1 MKKNTS
7 KRSIRRQVLLA
18 LVLGVNVLCGT
29 VIDSHVS
36 AMVPNN
42 ELPQGGQSLWKNHTG
57 LNQNVGSES
66 KPVMNIHQQGKNGVI
81 SWNSFNIG
89 ANGTVNFSSDT
100 QGFNTLNYVNSGNAS
115 QLYGKLTGLGG
126 NLYLVNPAG
135 VQIGPS
141 AQINV
146 GSLHVAAKNL
156 DLGKVSKN
164 PADVAG
170 LVKGGTLTSAQLMSL
185 GNISADKVTFEGNGR
200 IVIDTEK
207 LEKLNREKN
216 DNFEVLTNDAD
227 HVVLGYDAY
236 DKEKGYEDADKT
248 KTFGQV
254 SVIGSKTDVKVK
266 GYMWVEDASQL
277 QAIKTNLSGKYALK
291 NSIDAIG
298 TKDIDGGFEPLGA
311 DTEDGFTGTFDALDF
326 HIFDLTINRSDM
338 ENVGLFSKT
347 KGAILNNVTL
357 VGGKITGEN
366 NVGALVGK
374 AVDTTITG
382 AVNSAAV
389 VGAAN
394 VGGLVGTGTGVTLK
408 DAVNMGDITGTD
420 NAVGGLV
427 GNLTKGTI
435 QGKSYNIGNVGG
447 SDDTNQPHDVGGL
460 VGVATDSAL
469 GNENAKDGIIY
480 NGLTVKGKYNV
491 GGIAGRLEKS
501 TLQNAENRSAIK
513 ATGWTME
520 DYSYQWGN
528 GNTLQTKVEN
538 VQVANVGGLVGTS
551 EQDSNIKNVTNLGN
565 VSSSKGDNNDYYD
578 AGNVGGIVGRA
589 ENTHITAAT
598 NQETKVTGAHNVGGI
613 AGYFGGKG
621 TITSANNDGADIMAT
636 GARNNTLHEEVE
648 KDGYGNVVGVREAG
662 FVKEWVRHA
671 NPSEKVYIGNM
682 GGIVG
687 YLYGDDAY
695 VTKGS
700 NSGNVHSLKI
710 DDPQNVSTASKASNT
725 GGIVGKMLRS
735 YRGNDQIDSDWN
747 QKIKNGKATAAVSD
761 SYNSGNVE
769 GYFAVGGVV
778 GQMFNGEVVHSYNL
792 GNIKTTRT
800 ATKDELNPAVNM
812 GGVVGDTIED
822 VNKAKAFLYDV
833 YNKGTIG
840 DKEFRY
846 YARHVGGVVGRLNGT
861 LEKSYNSG
869 DIYNGFNVVGGIVG
883 WYHRG
888 SIKDVFNTGNITVK
902 NNEVLLTKEDVQ
914 DRKGANLGNLNGN
927 KTSSVGGIIGAAA
940 PDKGLAIKNAYNIGT
955 IRSYQ
960 VGGGGNNAV
969 GGIAGRGSIDLK
981 NVYTL
986 GTVVAYDANG
996 NKTGRGVGHLVGE
1009 ATNGGSAGSYN
1020 VANIT
1025 NGYYIE
1031 TGDPEFTYTDSE
1043 LSSYGRKG
1051 TVIQWED
1058 RFNPDKYQGFTF
1070 SNYGPDGKKLDDANG
1085 SWRMYDNTLPMLNA
1099 FLPDTETYFRENGL
1113 TDSKGNALSSVQYGT
1128 EYDPNLTIIKTENDL
1143 SFDWNTLNLGGD
1155 SRIAVYGGGLTLTD
1169 VDTVSKTAYFNGDI
1183 DSTGDLVLHGKD
1195 MLFGAG
1201 ADLHGS
1207 AVTISADGVL
1217 SLDGNIV
1224 ATGENGASDVSITA
1238 GDVKSYGKIISAQK
1252 DGKTTVP
1259 GIAEKR
1265 GDDASYGEISD
1276 MNQAVTETGIH
1287 YSKTVI
1293 SKKTG
1298 NVTITAKGNEKQD
1311 GSVTLGY
1318 GIQGKGLVRTGGSF
1332 NVEGTGDVYVESD
1345 LSIGR
1350 DIALKSTGDASEVV
1364 LDVTNIGLDAEP
1376 QNQAKGLMD
1385 FMNHFNKK
1393 DTGEGKITLETASG
1407 DAKFAVDLWDDAK
1420 GEKGEYTFNKFG
1432 SAGEANE
1439 DSIKNAFNSM
1449 DATVKIGDQSYAVF
1463 ESGNDQTNGFM
1474 YIWVDGADQLQGIQ
1488 NFVNKDSDAA
1498 YYNYALKSDIDA
1510 SVLKD
1515 YEAIGSNKDYQGE
1528 AIGSDKDYQGTFD
1541 GRGHAIIGLTAGGS
1555 DAANTGN
1562 TGVFSTVGKQGK
1574 VKNLSVLAGNFTGKD
1589 NVGAVAGV
1597 NKGTISD
1604 ITTYGNTITSDGHA
1618 GGLVGTNEKTI
1629 SDSTSVSNVIAN
1641 SQQAMAGG
1649 IAGSNEAGAVIDN
1662 SESNSAVAGNT
1673 STSSGLGGVAG
1684 VNKGILSKVDN
1695 LGVTNG
1701 GDSESSAVGGIA
1713 GINTGSIKNAYN
1725 ESFVTGGKKTGGL
1738 VGINEKGGFLVNAA
1752 NAGRVEGKGAA
1763 QDAAQ
1768 EIGGLVGDNYGSI
1781 LNGRNGGNVTG
1792 TTYVGGIVGTNRE
1805 DSTLTDIINDTSIL
1819 IKGVDYVGGIAG
1831 QNAGRIVDT
1840 EASRTLSDGV
1850 VEGVEYVGGIA
1861 GKNTGYIENPHNN
1874 ISLRINKDALKD
1886 GKTAQYF
1893 GGVAG
1898 INEQEGTIG
1907 NATNLADVTAEGANY
1922 VGGIVGYNKGTLLN
1936 LAGNRGN
1943 VVGANYVGGVA
1954 GLNEHSLMDIDAS
1967 NTGSVQA
1974 LEGGAGGIFAVN
1986 HGDVT
1991 NSRLVND
1998 AVVAGGADDGATGG
2012 IFAKNTANIG
2022 KTTLVNGMNA
2032 EVIGLKNVGGL
2043 VGENSGTILGGR
2055 DVSDGYY
2062 KDQVYNNGVIDAG
2075 VWDDQNGNHQIDDG
2089 EFKEGAGENIG
2100 GLVGKNT
2107 GSVTAAYNTG
2117 AIKAKESTN
2126 VGGIAGTNAGWIDQV
2141 FSSIFTQD
2149 GKEGQ
2154 VEGKTVVG
2162 GLVGSNQGRLTNG
2175 YTTSESNGGSIAGEN
2190 KGLLKNVYSLTGKDK
2205 ILAASNT
2212 GSIVNGYALDAGS
2225 ADSLAKGTY
2234 GGFNFGKTWKIYEG
2248 YSSPLLKVFLTK
2260 ATYDPMTGEVLWAA
2274 DGFSAND
2281 GTSKGLI
2288 YDGVKRGNPY
2298 LWSTQLVF
2306 ASGNPNWLGYDL
2318 EPIYIGGNP
2327 DGQWDYLF
2335 KDAPFDKEEPERER
2349 KAEIQ
2354 FIHGGMEI

>member
-1 MKKNTS
+1 MKRNTYK
-7 KRSIRRQVLLA
+7 KRIKRQVLLTLFA
-18 LVLGVNVLCGT
+18 GMTAFSGAITGYGASGV
-29 VIDSHVS
+29 
-36 AMVPNN
+36 VPNN

-115 QLYGKLTGLGG
+115 QIYGKLTGLGG
-126 NLYLVNPAG
+126 NLYIVNPAG

-156 DLGKVSKN
+156 DLDDVSKN
-164 PADVAG
+164 PTDVAG
-170 LVKGGTLTSAQLMSL
+170 LVQGGTLTSAQLMSL
-185 GNISADKVTFEGNGR
+185 GNISANKVTFEGNGR

-207 LEKLNREKN
+207 LENLNREKKE
-216 DNFEVLTNDAD
+216 NFEVLTNDAN

-236 DKEKGYEDADKT
+236 DKEKGYAGED

-254 SVIGSKTDVKVK
+254 SVSGAKTNVT
-266 GYMWVEDASQL
+266 GYMWVEDAAQL
-277 QAIKTNLSGKYALK
+277 QAIDTNLSGQYALK

-298 TKDIDGGFEPLGA
+298 TKDLDGGKGFKPLGS
-311 DTEDGFTGTFDALDF
+311 DREDGFTGTFDSLEF

-338 ENVGLFSKT
+338 DNVGLFSKT

-357 VGGKITGEN
+357 VGGEITGQN
-366 NVGALVGK
+366 NVGTLVGS
-374 AVDTTITG
+374 ATNTTITG

-389 VGAAN
+389 VGTAN

-420 NAVGGLV
+420 HAVGGLV
-427 GNLTKGTI
+427 GNLTNGTVS
-435 QGKSYNIGNVGG
+435 GNSYNIGNVGG
-447 SDDTNQPHDVGGL
+447 PDDTNQPYDVGGL
-460 VGVATDSAL
+460 VGVANGSTL
-469 GNENAKDGIIY
+469 GNEKAKDGIIY

-491 GGIAGRLEKS
+491 GGIAGRLKNS
-501 TLQNAENRSAIK
+501 TLQHAENRSAIK
-513 ATGWTME
+513 ATGFTTE
-520 DYSYQWGN
+520 SYVYQGAGYSPN
-528 GNTLQTKVEN
+528 NPE
-538 VQVANVGGLVGTS
+538 VQVSNVGGLVGISAGNTFTS
-551 EQDSNIKNVTNLGN
+551 VTNLGN
-565 VSSSKGDNNDYYD
+565 ISSSMGEGKDYYD
-578 AGNVGGIVGRA
+578 GGNVGGIVGRA
-589 ENTHITAAT
+589 EDTHITTAT
-598 NQETKVTGAHNVGGI
+598 NQETKVTGAHNIGGI
-613 AGYFGGKG
+613 AGYFGGNG
-621 TITSANNDGADIMAT
+621 TIISAVNDGAEIMAT
-636 GARNNTLHEEVE
+636 GGRTSSDFATEMVRPKEEERVH
-648 KDGYGNVVGVREAG
+648 
-662 FVKEWVRHA
+662 F
-671 NPSEKVYIGNM
+671 GNM

-687 YLYGDDAY
+687 YLYGNDAY
-695 VTKGS
+695 VTKS
-700 NSGNVHSLKI
+700 TNSGNVHSQLI
-710 DDPQNVSTASKASNT
+710 AANATTVSESSLAANT
-725 GGIVGKMLRS
+725 GGIVGK
-735 YRGNDQIDSDWN
+735 IDRTTTLTKED
-747 QKIKNGKATAAVSD
+747 ILNGKQAAVSD
-761 SYNSGNVE
+761 SYNSGTVQ
-769 GYFAVGGVV
+769 GFIGIGGVV
-778 GQMFNGEVVHSYNL
+778 GQMYNGEVVRSYNL
-792 GNIKTTRT
+792 GDIRTTKTVASLDPNKLPT
-800 ATKDELNPAVNM
+800 ANM
-812 GGVVGDTIED
+812 GGVVGDTTED
-822 VNKAKAFLYDV
+822 TPYRVSALIYDV
-833 YNKGTIG
+833 YNKGKIG
-840 DKEFRY
+840 DETFTY
-846 YARHVGGVVGRLNGT
+846 AARHVGGVVGRLKGT
-861 LEKSYNSG
+861 LEKAYNSG
-869 DIYNGFNVVGGIVG
+869 DVYNGYNVVGGVVG

-888 SIKDVFNTGNITVK
+888 NIKDVFNTGNVTVK
-902 NNEVLLTKEDVQ
+902 NQDKLTS
-914 DRKGANLGNLNGN
+914 GNPSR
-927 KTSSVGGIIGAAA
+927 TSSVGGIIGAAT
-940 PDKGLAIKNAYNIGT
+940 PGTGLAIENAYNIGT

-960 VGGGGNNAV
+960 VKGGGKNAV
-969 GGIAGRGSIDLK
+969 GGIAGRGPITMR

-996 NKTGRGVGHLVGE
+996 NKTATGVGRIVGE
-1009 ATNGGSAGSYN
+1009 ALEGGSDYN
-1020 VANIT
+1020 TANIT

-1031 TGDPEFTYTDSE
+1031 KGNSEFTYTDSE

-1051 TVIQWED
+1051 TVIQWKD
-1058 RFNPDKYQGFTF
+1058 RFNPDSYQGFMF
-1070 SNYGPDGKKLDDANG
+1070 SNYGADGKKLDDANG

-1099 FLPDTETYFRENGL
+1099 FLPDTETYFREHGL

-1169 VDTVSKTAYFNGDI
+1169 VDTVSTTAFFGGNI
-1183 DSTGDLVLHGKD
+1183 DSTGDLVLRGKDGAD

-1238 GDVKSYGKIISAQK
+1238 GEVKSYGRIESVQEG
-1252 DGKTTVP
+1252 DETTAP
-1259 GIAEKR
+1259 GIAETRDEK
-1265 GDDASYGEISD
+1265 ASYGDVSD
-1276 MNQAVTETGIH
+1276 MDKAVTETGIR
-1287 YSKTVI
+1287 YSKTVT
-1293 SKKTG
+1293 SKGTG
-1298 NVTITAKGNEKQD
+1298 NVTITAKGDEEHD

-1318 GIQGKGLVRTGGSF
+1318 GIQGKGLVRTGGSL

-1345 LSIGR
+1345 LSIGK

-1364 LDVTNIGLDAEP
+1364 LDVTNIGLDAKP
-1376 QNQAKGLMD
+1376 QNQAEGLKD
-1385 FMNHFNKK
+1385 FMNHFNK
-1393 DTGEGKITLETASG
+1393 DTGEGKITLETVSG

-1420 GEKGEYTFNKFG
+1420 GEYTFNKFG
-1432 SAGEANE
+1432 REGEANE
-1439 DSIKNAFNSM
+1439 DAIKNAFNSM

-1488 NFVNKDSDAA
+1488 KFIKKDADGAHYNF
-1498 YYNYALKSDIDA
+1498 ALKGDIDA
-1510 SVLKD
+1510 SVLEN
-1515 YEAIGSNKDYQGE
+1515 YESIGGDTG
-1528 AIGSDKDYQGTFD
+1528 YQGTFD

-1555 DAANTGN
+1555 DATN
-1562 TGVFSTVGKQGK
+1562 TGVFSTVGEQGK

-1604 ITTYGNTITSDGHA
+1604 INTYGNTVTSDGHA
-1618 GGLVGTNEKTI
+1618 GGLVGTNEKII

-1641 SQQAMAGG
+1641 SKEAMAGG
-1649 IAGSNEAGAVIDN
+1649 IAGLNDEGAVIDN
-1662 SESNSAVAGNT
+1662 SESNSAVAG
-1673 STSSGLGGVAG
+1673 SVATSSGLGGVAG
-1684 VNKGILSKVDN
+1684 VNQGTLSKVDN

-1701 GDSESSAVGGIA
+1701 GDSGSSAVGGIT
-1713 GINTGSIKNAYN
+1713 GINTGSIENAYN
-1725 ESFVTGGKKTGGL
+1725 ESFVTGGEKTGGL
-1738 VGINEKGGFLVNAA
+1738 VGINEKSGSLVNAA
-1752 NAGRVEGKGAA
+1752 NAGRVEGKGK
-1763 QDAAQ
+1763 AQ
-1768 EIGGLVGDNYGSI
+1768 EIGGLVGDNDGSI

-1819 IKGVDYVGGIAG
+1819 IKGSTYVGGIAG

-1886 GKTAQYF
+1886 SKTARYF

-1922 VGGIVGYNKGTLLN
+1922 VGGIVGYNKGTLLD
-1936 LAGNRGN
+1936 LSGNRGN

-1954 GLNEHSLMDIDAS
+1954 GINEHSLSDVDAS

-1974 LEGGAGGIFAVN
+1974 LQGGAGGIFAVN

-1998 AVVAGGADDGATGG
+1998 AVVAGGAPAGATGG

-2043 VGENSGTILGGR
+2043 VGENSGTISGGR
-2055 DVSDGYY
+2055 DASDGYY
-2062 KDQVYNNGVIDAG
+2062 KDKVYNNGVIEAG
-2075 VWDDQNGNHQIDDG
+2075 TWHDENGNHQIDAG
-2089 EFKEGAGENIG
+2089 EVTEGAGENIG

-2117 AIKAKESTN
+2117 AIKAKDSTY
-2126 VGGIAGTNAGWIDQV
+2126 VGGIAGTNAGKIDQV

-2149 GKEGQ
+2149 GNEGQ
-2154 VEGKTVVG
+2154 VEGKTAVG
-2162 GLVGSNQGRLTNG
+2162 GLIGLNTEKGIVTDA
-2175 YTTSESNGGSIAGEN
+2175 YTTSKAPNGGSIAGEN
-2190 KGLLKNVYSLTGKDK
+2190 QGLLKNVYSVTGKDES
-2205 ILAASNT
+2205 IAATNT
-2212 GSIVNGYALDAGS
+2212 GRIENGYALDRENDA
-2225 ADSLAKGTY
+2225 SLAEDTY
-2234 GGFNFGKTWKIYEG
+2234 GGFTFGSKWKIYEG

-2260 ATYDPMTGEVLWAA
+2260 ATYDAMTGELIWAA
-2274 DGFSAND
+2274 DGFAANH
-2281 GTSKGLI
+2281 GSGQGLI
-2288 YDGVKRGNPY
+2288 HQGLGTGSNYF
-2298 LWSTQLVF
+2298 WSQQLAF
-2306 ASGNPNWLGYDL
+2306 AGGHPNWLGYDL
-2318 EPIYIGGNP
+2318 DPQYEKTK
-2327 DGQWDYLF
+2327 WEL
-2335 KDAPFDKEEPERER
+2335 
-2349 KAEIQ
+2349 
-2354 FIHGGMEI
+2354 

>member
-1 MKKNTS
+1 
-7 KRSIRRQVLLA
+7 
-18 LVLGVNVLCGT
+18 
-29 VIDSHVS
+29 
-36 AMVPNN
+36 
-42 ELPQGGQSLWKNHTG
+42 
-57 LNQNVGSES
+57 
-66 KPVMNIHQQGKNGVI
+66 
-81 SWNSFNIG
+81 
-89 ANGTVNFSSDT
+89 
-100 QGFNTLNYVNSGNAS
+100 
-115 QLYGKLTGLGG
+115 
-126 NLYLVNPAG
+126 
-135 VQIGPS
+135 
-141 AQINV
+141 
-146 GSLHVAAKNL
+146 
-156 DLGKVSKN
+156 
-164 PADVAG
+164 
-170 LVKGGTLTSAQLMSL
+170 
-185 GNISADKVTFEGNGR
+185 
-200 IVIDTEK
+200 
-207 LEKLNREKN
+207 
-216 DNFEVLTNDAD
+216 
-227 HVVLGYDAY
+227 
-236 DKEKGYEDADKT
+236 
-248 KTFGQV
+248 
-254 SVIGSKTDVKVK
+254 
-266 GYMWVEDASQL
+266 MWVEDATQL
-277 QAIKTNLSGKYALK
+277 QAIDTKLSGKYALK

-298 TKDIDGGFEPLGA
+298 TKKWNDGEGFKPLGA
-311 DTEDGFTGTFDALDF
+311 DKEDAFTGTFDALDF

-357 VGGKITGEN
+357 VGGKITGKD
-366 NVGALVGK
+366 NVGTLVGK
-374 AVDTTITG
+374 ATDTTITG
-382 AVNSAAV
+382 AVNSAAI
-389 VGAAN
+389 VGTTN
-394 VGGLVGTGTGVTLK
+394 VGGLVGTGTGVTMK
-408 DAVNMGDITGTD
+408 DAVNMGDITGTKQ
-420 NAVGGLV
+420 AVGGLA
-427 GNLTKGTI
+427 GNLTNGTI
-435 QGKSYNIGNVGG
+435 SGKSYNIGNVGG
-447 SDDTNQPHDVGGL
+447 PDDTNQPYELHDVGGL
-460 VGVATDSAL
+460 VGVATGSAL

-480 NGLTVKGKYNV
+480 NGLTVKGTYNV
-491 GGIAGRLEKS
+491 GGIAGRLENS

-528 GNTLQTKVEN
+528 GNTLKTKFEN

-589 ENTHITAAT
+589 ENTHITTAT

-710 DDPQNVSTASKASNT
+710 DDPQNVNAASKASNT
-725 GGIVGKMLRS
+725 GGIVGKMQRS
-735 YRGNDQIDSDWN
+735 YQGNDQINSDWN
-747 QKIKNGKATAAVSD
+747 QKIKNGEATAAVSD

-800 ATKDELNPAVNM
+800 ATQNELNPAVNM

-822 VNKAKAFLYDV
+822 VNQAKAFLYDV

-840 DKEFRY
+840 DKEFHY
-846 YARHVGGVVGRLNGT
+846 YARHVGGVAGRLNGT
-861 LEKSYNSG
+861 IEKAYNSG
-869 DIYNGFNVVGGIVG
+869 DIYNGYNVVGGIVG
-883 WYHRG
+883 FYHRG

-902 NNEVLLTKEDVQ
+902 NNDLLSTSDSSK
-914 DRKGANLGNLNGN
+914 NTS
-927 KTSSVGGIIGAAA
+927 KTSSVGGIVGAVA
-940 PDKGLAIKNAYNIGT
+940 PLLKNSEPALSIENAYNIGI

-960 VGGGGNNAV
+960 VKGGGNNAI
-969 GGIAGRGSIDLK
+969 GGIAGRGPVKLA

-986 GTVVAYDANG
+986 GRIVAYNADGNTTKTGVGRFVGVATHGGWHYNDSIIDAN
-996 NKTGRGVGHLVGE
+996 
-1009 ATNGGSAGSYN
+1009 SS
-1020 VANIT
+1020 
-1025 NGYYIE
+1025 YYIV
-1031 TGDPEFTYTDSE
+1031 PEKESGFSE
-1043 LSSYGRKG
+1043 INDNKG
-1051 TVIQWED
+1051 TKIAWED
-1058 RFNPDKYQGFTF
+1058 RFNPEKYQGFTF
-1070 SNYGPDGKKLDDANG
+1070 SNYGTDGKKLDDANG
-1085 SWRMYDNTLPMLNA
+1085 SWRMYGNTLPMLNA
-1099 FLPDTETYFRENGL
+1099 FLPDTEAYFREHGR

-1128 EYDPNLTIIKTENDL
+1128 EYDPNLTIIKTENNI
-1143 SFDWNTLNLGGD
+1143 SFDWNKLGLDGD

-1169 VDTVSKTAYFNGDI
+1169 VDTVSNTAYFNGNI
-1183 DSTGDLVLHGKD
+1183 DSTGNLVLRGKDGAD

-1207 AVTISADGVL
+1207 SVTISADGVL

-1259 GIAEKR
+1259 GIAETR
-1265 GDDASYGEISD
+1265 DDDALYGEISN
-1276 MNQAVTETGIH
+1276 MKQAVTETGIH
-1287 YSKTVI
+1287 YSKTVT

-1318 GIQGKGLVRTGGSF
+1318 GIQGKGLVRTGGSL
-1332 NVEGTGDVYVESD
+1332 NVEGTGDVYMESD
-1345 LSIGR
+1345 LSIGK
-1350 DIALKSTGDASEVV
+1350 DISLKSTGDASEVV
-1364 LDVTNIGLDAEP
+1364 LDVTNIGLDAQP
-1376 QNQAKGLMD
+1376 QNQAEGLKD
-1385 FMNHFNKK
+1385 FMNHFKK
-1393 DTGEGKITLETASG
+1393 DTGEGKITLETVSG

-1420 GEKGEYTFNKFG
+1420 GEYTFNKFG
-1432 SAGEANE
+1432 SEGEANE
-1439 DSIKNAFNSM
+1439 DAIKNAFDTM
-1449 DATVKIGDQSYAVF
+1449 DATVKIGENSYPIFGSAT
-1463 ESGNDQTNGFM
+1463 DKTNGFM

-1488 NFVNKDSDAA
+1488 DFVNNDSNAA

-1510 SVLKD
+1510 SVLKN
-1515 YEAIGSNKDYQGE
+1515 YKAIGGDTG
-1528 AIGSDKDYQGTFD
+1528 YQGTFD

-1555 DAANTGN
+1555 EAAN
-1562 TGVFSTVGKQGK
+1562 TGVFSAVGEQGA

-1604 ITTYGNTITSDGHA
+1604 INTYGNTVTSDGHA
-1618 GGLVGTNEKTI
+1618 GGLVGTNEKI
-1629 SDSTSVSNVIAN
+1629 IKDSTSVSNVIAN

-1649 IAGSNEAGAVIDN
+1649 IAGINKTGAVIDN
-1662 SESNSAVAGNT
+1662 SESNSAVAG
-1673 STSSGLGGVAG
+1673 SMATSSGLGGVAG
-1684 VNKGILSKVDN
+1684 KNEGTLSKVDN

-1713 GINTGSIKNAYN
+1713 GINTGSIENAYN

-1738 VGINEKGGFLVNAA
+1738 VGINEKSGSLVNAA

-1768 EIGGLVGDNYGSI
+1768 EIGGLVGDNDGSI

-1805 DSTLTDIINDTSIL
+1805 NSTLTDIINDTSIM
-1819 IKGVDYVGGIAG
+1819 IKGTTYVGGIAG

-1850 VEGVEYVGGIA
+1850 VEGAEYVGGIA

-1898 INEQEGTIG
+1898 INEQEGSIG
-1907 NATNLADVTAEGANY
+1907 NATNLADVTAEGATY

-1936 LAGNRGN
+1936 LSGNRGN
-1943 VVGANYVGGVA
+1943 VIGANYVGGVA
-1954 GLNEHSLMDIDAS
+1954 GINEHSLTDIDAS

-1974 LEGGAGGIFAVN
+1974 LQGGAGGIFAVN

-1998 AVVAGGADDGATGG
+1998 AVVAGGAHAGATGG
-2012 IFAKNTANIG
+2012 IFAENTANIT

-2043 VGENSGTILGGR
+2043 IGTNEGTISGGR
-2055 DVSDGYY
+2055 DENDGYY
-2062 KDQVYNNGVIDAG
+2062 KYKVYNNGVIEAG
-2075 VWDDQNGNHQIDDG
+2075 TWNDENGNHQIDAG
-2089 EFKEGAGENIG
+2089 EVNEGAGENIG

-2117 AIKAKESTN
+2117 AIKAKDSTH
-2126 VGGIAGTNAGWIDQV
+2126 VGGIAGMNAGRLDQV

-2154 VEGKTVVG
+2154 VEGKMAVG
-2162 GLVGSNQGRLTNG
+2162 GLVGLNTEKGIVTDA
-2175 YTTSESNGGSIAGEN
+2175 YTKSKAPRGGSIAGEN
-2190 KGLLKNVYSLTGKDK
+2190 QGLLKNVYSVTGKDES
-2205 ILAASNT
+2205 IAATNT
-2212 GSIVNGYALDAGS
+2212 GRIENGYALDRENDA
-2225 ADSLAKGTY
+2225 SLAEDTY
-2234 GGFNFGKTWKIYEG
+2234 GGFTFGSKWKIYEG

-2260 ATYDPMTGEVLWAA
+2260 ATYDAMTGELIWAA
-2274 DGFSAND
+2274 DGFAANH
-2281 GTSKGLI
+2281 GSGQGLI
-2288 YDGVKRGNPY
+2288 YQGLGTGSNY
-2298 LWSTQLVF
+2298 FWSQQLVF
-2306 ASGNPNWLGYDL
+2306 AKGHPNWLGYELDSQY
-2318 EPIYIGGNP
+2318 EIPSGNY
-2327 DGQWDYLF
+2327 DYLF
-2335 KDAPFDKEEPERER
+2335 DDAPFGKREPNRER
-2349 KAEIQ
+2349 KAEIS
-2354 FIHGGMEI
+2354 FVHGGMNV

>member
-1 MKKNTS
+1 MKRNTYK
-7 KRSIRRQVLLA
+7 KRIKRQVLLTLFA
-18 LVLGVNVLCGT
+18 GMTAFSGAITGYGASGV
-29 VIDSHVS
+29 
-36 AMVPNN
+36 VPNN

-89 ANGTVNFSSDT
+89 ANGTVNFSSNT

-126 NLYLVNPAG
+126 NLYIVNPAG

-156 DLGKVSKN
+156 DLDAVSKN

-170 LVKGGTLTSAQLMSL
+170 LVNGGTLTSAQLMSL
-185 GNISADKVTFEGNGR
+185 GNISANKVTFEGNGR

-207 LEKLNREKN
+207 LENLNREKN
-216 DNFEVLTNDAD
+216 ESFEVLTNDAN

-236 DKEKGYEDADKT
+236 DKENGYKGAD

-254 SVIGSKTDVKVK
+254 SVNGSKTDVT
-266 GYMWVEDASQL
+266 GYMWVEDATQL
-277 QAIKTNLSGKYALK
+277 QAIDTNLSGKYALK

-298 TKDIDGGFEPLGA
+298 TKDLDGGKGFKPLGS
-311 DTEDGFTGTFDALDF
+311 DREDGFTGTFDSLDF

-347 KGAILNNVTL
+347 NGATLNNVTL
-357 VGGKITGEN
+357 VGGKITGKN
-366 NVGALVGK
+366 NVGTLVGMAK
-374 AVDTTITG
+374 DTIITG

-389 VGAAN
+389 VGSEN

-408 DAVNMGDITGTD
+408 DAVNMGDITGT
-420 NAVGGLV
+420 NHAVGGLV

-469 GNENAKDGIIY
+469 GNEKAKDGIIY
-480 NGLTVKGKYNV
+480 NGLTVKGNYNV
-491 GGIAGRLEKS
+491 GGIAGRLENS

-589 ENTHITAAT
+589 EDTHITTAT
-598 NQETKVTGAHNVGGI
+598 NQETKVTGAHNIGGI
-613 AGYFGGKG
+613 AGYFGGNG
-621 TITSANNDGADIMAT
+621 TITSAVNDGAEIMAT
-636 GARNNTLHEEVE
+636 GGRTSSGFATEMVRPKDEERVH
-648 KDGYGNVVGVREAG
+648 
-662 FVKEWVRHA
+662 F
-671 NPSEKVYIGNM
+671 GNM

-687 YLYGDDAY
+687 YLYGNDAY
-695 VTKGS
+695 VTKS
-700 NSGNVHSLKI
+700 TNSGNVHSKLI
-710 DDPQNVSTASKASNT
+710 ATNAEHVSESSLAANT
-725 GGIVGKMLRS
+725 GGIVGK
-735 YRGNDQIDSDWN
+735 IDRTTTLTKED
-747 QKIKNGKATAAVSD
+747 ILNGKQAAVSD
-761 SYNSGNVE
+761 SYNSGTVQ
-769 GYFAVGGVV
+769 GFIGIGGVV
-778 GQMFNGEVVHSYNL
+778 GQMYNGEVVRSYNL
-792 GNIKTTRT
+792 GDIRTTKTVASLDPNKLPT
-800 ATKDELNPAVNM
+800 ANM
-812 GGVVGDTIED
+812 GGVVGDTTED
-822 VNKAKAFLYDV
+822 TPDRVSALIYDV
-833 YNKGTIG
+833 YNKGKIG
-840 DKEFRY
+840 DETFTY
-846 YARHVGGVVGRLNGT
+846 AARHVGGVVGRLKGT
-861 LEKSYNSG
+861 LEKAYNSG
-869 DIYNGFNVVGGIVG
+869 DVYNGYNVVGGVVG

-888 SIKDVFNTGNITVK
+888 SIKDVFNTGNVTVK
-902 NNEVLLTKEDVQ
+902 NQDKLTS
-914 DRKGANLGNLNGN
+914 GNPSR
-927 KTSSVGGIIGAAA
+927 TSSVGGIIGAAA
-940 PDKGLAIKNAYNIGT
+940 PRAGLWIKNAYNIGT

-960 VGGGGNNAV
+960 VSGGGKSAV
-969 GGIAGRGSIDLK
+969 GGIAGRGPIDIE

-986 GTVVAYDANG
+986 GTVVAYDADG
-996 NKTGRGVGHLVGE
+996 NKTATGVGRIVGQALE
-1009 ATNGGSAGSYN
+1009 GGSDYN
-1020 VANIT
+1020 TANIT

-1031 TGDPEFTYTDSE
+1031 TGNSEFTYTDSE
-1043 LSSYGRKG
+1043 LSLYGRNQGK
-1051 TVIQWED
+1051 TIQWKD
-1058 RFNPDKYQGFTF
+1058 RFNPDSYFDPDSYQRFIF
-1070 SNYGPDGKKLDDANG
+1070 SNYGTDGKKLDDANG
-1085 SWRMYDNTLPMLNA
+1085 SWRMYGNTLPMLTLPMLNA
-1099 FLPDTETYFRENGL
+1099 FLPDTETYFREHGL

-1128 EYDPNLTIIKTENDL
+1128 EYDPNLTIIKTENDR

-1169 VDTVSKTAYFNGDI
+1169 VDTVSKTAYFNGNI
-1183 DSTGDLVLHGKD
+1183 DSTGNLVLSGKDGAD

-1238 GDVKSYGKIISAQK
+1238 GEVKSYGRIESVQE
-1252 DGKTTVP
+1252 GGETTAP
-1259 GIAEKR
+1259 GIAETR
-1265 GDDASYGEISD
+1265 GEEASYGEVSG
-1276 MNQAVTETGIH
+1276 MNQAVTETGIR
-1287 YSKTVI
+1287 YSKTVT
-1293 SKKTG
+1293 SQGTG
-1298 NVTITAKGNEKQD
+1298 NVTITAKGYEEHD

-1318 GIQGKGLVRTGGSF
+1318 GIQGKGLVRTGGNLS
-1332 NVEGTGDVYVESD
+1332 VEGTGDVYVESD
-1345 LSIGR
+1345 LSIGK

-1364 LDVTNIGLDAEP
+1364 LDVTNIGLDAKP
-1376 QNQAKGLMD
+1376 QNQAEGLKD
-1385 FMNHFNKK
+1385 FMNHFKK
-1393 DTGEGKITLETASG
+1393 DTGEGKITLETVSG

-1420 GEKGEYTFNKFG
+1420 GGYTFNKFG
-1432 SAGEANE
+1432 SAGEANK
-1439 DSIKNAFNSM
+1439 DNIKNAFNSM

-1463 ESGNDQTNGFM
+1463 ESGNEQTNGFM

-1488 NFVNKDSDAA
+1488 DFVNKDSDAA

-1510 SVLKD
+1510 SVLKN
-1515 YEAIGSNKDYQGE
+1515 YKAIGGDTG
-1528 AIGSDKDYQGTFD
+1528 YQGTFD

-1555 DAANTGN
+1555 DAANTG
-1562 TGVFSTVGKQGK
+1562 VFSTVGEQGA

-1589 NVGAVAGV
+1589 NVGAIAGV

-1618 GGLVGTNEKTI
+1618 GGLVGTNENII
-1629 SDSTSVSNVIAN
+1629 SGSTSVSNVIAN
-1641 SQQAMAGG
+1641 SQEAMAGG
-1649 IAGSNEAGAVIDN
+1649 IAGLNDEGAVIDN
-1662 SESNSAVAGNT
+1662 SESNSAVAGNVA
-1673 STSSGLGGVAG
+1673 TSSGLGGVAG
-1684 VNKGILSKVDN
+1684 ENKGTLSKVDN

-1701 GDSESSAVGGIA
+1701 GDSGSTAVGGIT
-1713 GINTGSIKNAYN
+1713 GINTGSIENAYN
-1725 ESFVTGGKKTGGL
+1725 ESFVTGGEKAGGL
-1738 VGINEKGGFLVNAA
+1738 VGINKKTGSLVNAA
-1752 NAGRVEGKGAA
+1752 NAGRVEGKGT
-1763 QDAAQ
+1763 AQ
-1768 EIGGLVGDNYGSI
+1768 EIGGLVGDNDGSI

-1792 TTYVGGIVGTNRE
+1792 TTYVGGIVGTNRK
-1805 DSTLTDIINDTSIL
+1805 DSTLTDIINDTSIM
-1819 IKGVDYVGGIAG
+1819 IKGTTYVGGIAG

-1850 VEGVEYVGGIA
+1850 VEGAEYVGGIA

-1886 GKTAQYF
+1886 GKTAKYF

-1907 NATNLADVTAEGANY
+1907 NATNLADVTAEGATY

-1936 LAGNRGN
+1936 LSGNRGN
-1943 VVGANYVGGVA
+1943 VIGANYVGGVA
-1954 GLNEHSLMDIDAS
+1954 GINEHSLTDIDAS

-1974 LEGGAGGIFAVN
+1974 LQGGAGGIFAVN

-1998 AVVAGGADDGATGG
+1998 AVVAGGADAGATGG
-2012 IFAKNTANIG
+2012 IFAENTANIT

-2032 EVIGLKNVGGL
+2032 SVIGLKNVGGL
-2043 VGENSGTILGGR
+2043 VGENSGAISGGR
-2055 DVSDGYY
+2055 DENDGYY
-2062 KDQVYNNGVIDAG
+2062 KDQVYNNGVIEAG
-2075 VWDDQNGNHQIDDG
+2075 TWYDKNGNHQIDAG
-2089 EFKEGAGENIG
+2089 EVTEGAGENIG

-2117 AIKAKESTN
+2117 AIKAKDSTY
-2126 VGGIAGTNAGWIDQV
+2126 VGGIAGTNAGKIDQV

-2149 GKEGQ
+2149 GNEGQ
-2154 VEGKTVVG
+2154 VEGKTAVGGVVG
-2162 GLVGSNQGRLTNG
+2162 LNTKKGIVTDA
-2175 YTTSESNGGSIAGEN
+2175 YTTSKAPNGGSIAGVN
-2190 KGLLKNVYSLTGKDK
+2190 QGLLKNVYSLTGKDESLSAK
-2205 ILAASNT
+2205 NT
-2212 GSIVNGYALDAGS
+2212 GRIENGYALDRGS
-2225 ADSLAKGTY
+2225 DASLAEDTY
-2234 GGFNFGKTWKIYEG
+2234 GEFTFGSKWKIYEG

-2260 ATYDPMTGEVLWAA
+2260 ATYDAMTGELIWAA
-2274 DGFSAND
+2274 DGFAANH
-2281 GTSKGLI
+2281 GSGQGLI
-2288 YDGVKRGNPY
+2288 HQGLGTGSNYF
-2298 LWSTQLVF
+2298 WSQQLAF
-2306 ASGNPNWLGYDL
+2306 AGGHPNWLGYDL
-2318 EPIYIGGNP
+2318 DPQYEIPSGNY
-2327 DGQWDYLF
+2327 DHLF
-2335 KDAPFDKEEPERER
+2335 DDAPFGKREPNRER
-2349 KAEIQ
+2349 KAEIS
-2354 FIHGGMEI
+2354 FERGGMEV

>member
-36 AMVPNN
+36 ATVPNN
-42 ELPQGGQSLWKNHTG
+42 ELPQGGKSIWQNHVG
-57 LNQNVGSES
+57 INQNTGSES
-66 KPVMNIHQQGKNGVI
+66 KPVMDIKQQGMNGVI
-81 SWNSFNIG
+81 TWESFNIG
-89 ANGTVNFSSDT
+89 ANGTINFSADKANY
-100 QGFNTLNYVNSGNAS
+100 NTLNYVKGAAPS
-115 QLYGKLTGLGG
+115 QLYGKLTAPGG
-126 NLYLVNPAG
+126 NIYVVNPAG
-135 VQIGPS
+135 VQIGPG

-146 GSLHVAAKNL
+146 GSLHVAAKQIDVDSLQNQNPT
-156 DLGKVSKN
+156 DVSN
-164 PADVAG
+164 I
-170 LVKGGTLTSAQLMSL
+170 VKGGTLTSAQLMSL
-185 GNISADKVTFEGNGR
+185 GNISANKVTFEGNGR
-200 IVIDTEK
+200 VVIDTEK
-207 LEKLNREKN
+207 LENLDREKN
-216 DNFEVLTNDAD
+216 ENFEVLTNDAD

-236 DKEKGYEDADKT
+236 DKEKGYEGAA

-254 SVIGSKTDVKVK
+254 SVSGSKTDVK

-277 QAIKTNLSGKYALK
+277 QAIDTNLSGKYALK

-298 TKDIDGGFEPLGA
+298 TEAWNNGKGFKPLGA
-311 DTEDGFTGTFDALDF
+311 DTEDGFTGTFDSLEF
-326 HIFDLTINRSDM
+326 HIFALTINRSDM
-338 ENVGLFSKT
+338 DNVGLFSKT

-357 VGGKITGEN
+357 VGGKITGKN
-366 NVGALVGK
+366 NVGTLVGE
-374 AVDTTITG
+374 ARDTTITG

-389 VGAAN
+389 VGSAN

-420 NAVGGLV
+420 HAVGGLA
-427 GNLTKGTI
+427 GNFTNGVI
-435 QGKSYNIGNVGG
+435 SGKSYNIGNVGG
-447 SDDTNQPHDVGGL
+447 PDDTNQPYDVGGL
-460 VGVATDSAL
+460 VGVANGSTL
-469 GNENAKDGIIY
+469 GNEKAKDGIIY

-491 GGIAGRLEKS
+491 GGIAGRLENS
-501 TLQNAENRSAIK
+501 TLQHAENRSAIK
-513 ATGWTME
+513 ATGFTPE
-520 DYSYQWGN
+520 SYVYQGKGYSPN
-528 GNTLQTKVEN
+528 NPPKV
-538 VQVANVGGLVGTS
+538 QASNVGGLVGISTG
-551 EQDSNIKNVTNLGN
+551 NTFTNVTNLGD
-565 VSSSKGDNNDYYD
+565 VSSAMGEGKDYYD
-578 AGNVGGIVGRA
+578 GGNVGGIVGRA
-589 ENTHITAAT
+589 ENTNITAAT

-621 TITSANNDGADIMAT
+621 TITSAVNDGAEIMAT
-636 GARNNTLHEEVE
+636 GGRTSSGFATELVRPKEEERVH
-648 KDGYGNVVGVREAG
+648 
-662 FVKEWVRHA
+662 F
-671 NPSEKVYIGNM
+671 GNM

-687 YLYGDDAY
+687 YLYGNDAY
-695 VTKGS
+695 VTKS
-700 NSGNVHSLKI
+700 TNSGNVHSKLI
-710 DDPQNVSTASKASNT
+710 AANATTISESSLAANT
-725 GGIVGKMLRS
+725 GGIVGK
-735 YRGNDQIDSDWN
+735 IDRKTTLTKED
-747 QKIKNGKATAAVSD
+747 ILNGKQAAVSD
-761 SYNSGNVE
+761 SYNSGTVQ
-769 GYFAVGGVV
+769 GFIGIGGVV
-778 GQMFNGEVVHSYNL
+778 GQMYNGEVVRSYNL
-792 GNIKTTRT
+792 GDIRTTKTVASLDPSKLPT
-800 ATKDELNPAVNM
+800 ANM
-812 GGVVGDTIED
+812 GGVVGDTTED
-822 VNKAKAFLYDV
+822 TPGSVSALIYDV
-833 YNKGTIG
+833 YNKGKIG
-840 DKEFRY
+840 DETFTY
-846 YARHVGGVVGRLNGT
+846 AARHVGGVVGRLKGT
-861 LEKSYNSG
+861 LEKAYNSG
-869 DIYNGFNVVGGIVG
+869 DVYNGYNVVGGVVG

-888 SIKDVFNTGNITVK
+888 SIKDVFNTGNVTVK
-902 NNEVLLTKEDVQ
+902 NQ
-914 DRKGANLGNLNGN
+914 DKSTGPSR
-927 KTSSVGGIIGAAA
+927 TSSTGGIIGAAA
-940 PDKGLAIKNAYNIGT
+940 PKAGLRIENAYNIGT

-960 VGGGGNNAV
+960 VSGGGKSAV
-969 GGIAGRGSIDLK
+969 GGIVGRGPINIE

-996 NKTGRGVGHLVGE
+996 NKTATGVGRIVGE
-1009 ATNGGSAGSYN
+1009 ALEGGSDYN
-1020 VANIT
+1020 TANIT

-1031 TGDPEFTYTDSE
+1031 TGNSEFTYTDSE

-1051 TVIQWED
+1051 TVIQWKD
-1058 RFNPDKYQGFTF
+1058 RFNPDSYFDPDSYQRFIF
-1070 SNYGPDGKKLDDANG
+1070 SNYGTDGKKLGGDNG
-1085 SWRMYDNTLPMLNA
+1085 IWRMYGNTLPMLNA
-1099 FLPDTETYFRENGL
+1099 FLPDTETYFREHGL
-1113 TDSKGNALSSVQYGT
+1113 IDSKGNTLSSVQYGT
-1128 EYDPNLTIIKTENDL
+1128 EYDPNLTIIKTENNI
-1143 SFDWNTLNLGGD
+1143 SFDWNKLGLDGD

-1169 VDTVSKTAYFNGDI
+1169 VDTMSKTAYFNGDI
-1183 DSTGDLVLHGKD
+1183 DSTGNLVLSGKEGVD

-1207 AVTISADGVL
+1207 AVTISSDGVL

-1224 ATGENGASDVSITA
+1224 ATGGNGASDVSITA

-1265 GDDASYGEISD
+1265 GDDASYGDISD
-1276 MNQAVTETGIH
+1276 MNKAVIETGIH
-1287 YSKTVI
+1287 YSKTVT
-1293 SKKTG
+1293 SKETG
-1298 NVTITAKGNEKQD
+1298 DVTITAKGKEEQD

-1318 GIQGKGLVRTGGSF
+1318 GIQGKGLVRTGGSL

-1376 QNQAKGLMD
+1376 QNQAEGLMD
-1385 FMNHFNKK
+1385 FMNHFNKDK
-1393 DTGEGKITLETASG
+1393 REGKITLETASG

-1420 GEKGEYTFNKFG
+1420 GEYTFNKFG
-1432 SAGEANE
+1432 SEGEAKE
-1439 DSIKNAFNSM
+1439 DAIKNIFNSM

-1488 NFVNKDSDAA
+1488 DFVNKDSDAA

-1510 SVLKD
+1510 SVLED
-1515 YEAIGSNKDYQGE
+1515 YEAIGSN
-1528 AIGSDKDYQGTFD
+1528 KDYQGTFD

-1555 DAANTGN
+1555 DATN
-1562 TGVFSTVGKQGK
+1562 TGVFSTVGEQGK

-1604 ITTYGNTITSDGHA
+1604 INTYGNTITSDGHA
-1618 GGLVGTNEKTI
+1618 GGLVGTNKKTI

-1641 SQQAMAGG
+1641 SETAMAGG
-1649 IAGSNEAGAVIDN
+1649 IAGLNDEGAVIDN
-1662 SESNSAVAGNT
+1662 SESNSAVASNVA
-1673 STSSGLGGVAG
+1673 TSSGLGGVAG
-1684 VNKGILSKVDN
+1684 KNEGSLSKVDN

-1701 GDSESSAVGGIA
+1701 GYSASIAIGGIA

-1725 ESFVTGGKKTGGL
+1725 ESFVTGSGKTGGL
-1738 VGINEKGGFLVNAA
+1738 VGINKKNGFLVNAA
-1752 NAGRVEGKGAA
+1752 NAGRVEGKG
-1763 QDAAQ
+1763 DAK

-1792 TTYVGGIVGTNRE
+1792 KTYVGGIVGTNRE

-1819 IKGVDYVGGIAG
+1819 IKGITYVGGIAG
-1831 QNAGRIVDT
+1831 QNAGRIEDT

-1874 ISLRINKDALKD
+1874 ISLRINEDDLKD
-1886 GKTAQYF
+1886 GETAQYF

-1907 NATNLADVTAEGANY
+1907 NATNLADVTAKGANKGANY
-1922 VGGIVGYNKGTLLN
+1922 VGGIVGYNKGTLLD

-1943 VVGANYVGGVA
+1943 VVGDNYVGGVA
-1954 GLNEHSLMDIDAS
+1954 GINEHSLSDVDAS

-1974 LEGGAGGIFAVN
+1974 LQGGAGGIFAEN

-1998 AVVAGGADDGATGG
+1998 AVVAGGAHDGATGG

-2032 EVIGLKNVGGL
+2032 EVIGLENVGGL

-2055 DVSDGYY
+2055 DASDGYY

-2089 EFKEGAGENIG
+2089 EFTEGAGENIG

-2205 ILAASNT
+2205 ILDASNT

-2281 GTSKGLI
+2281 GSSKGLI

-2335 KDAPFDKEEPERER
+2335 KDAPFDKDEPERER

>member
-1 MKKNTS
+1 MKRNTYK
-7 KRSIRRQVLLA
+7 KRIKRQVLLTLFA
-18 LVLGVNVLCGT
+18 GMTAFSGAITGYGASGV
-29 VIDSHVS
+29 
-36 AMVPNN
+36 VPNN

-156 DLGKVSKN
+156 DLDAVSKN
-164 PADVAG
+164 PTDVAG
-170 LVKGGTLTSAQLMSL
+170 LVEGGTMTASQLMSL

-207 LEKLNREKN
+207 LENLNREKN
-216 DNFEVLTNDAD
+216 ETFEVLTNDAD

-236 DKEKGYEDADKT
+236 DKEKGYEGAA

-254 SVIGSKTDVKVK
+254 SVSGSKTDVT

-277 QAIKTNLSGKYALK
+277 QAIDTNLSGKYALK

-298 TKDIDGGFEPLGA
+298 TKDLDGGKGFKPLGA
-311 DTEDGFTGTFDALDF
+311 DREDGFTGTFDALDF

-338 ENVGLFSKT
+338 DNVGLFSKT

-357 VGGKITGEN
+357 VGGKITGKN
-366 NVGALVGK
+366 NVGTLVGE
-374 AVDTTITG
+374 ARDTTITG

-389 VGAAN
+389 VGSAN

-420 NAVGGLV
+420 HAVGGLA
-427 GNLTKGTI
+427 GNLTNGTI
-435 QGKSYNIGNVGG
+435 SGKSYNIGNVGG
-447 SDDTNQPHDVGGL
+447 PDDTNQPYDVGGL
-460 VGVATDSAL
+460 VGVANGSTL

-491 GGIAGRLEKS
+491 GGIAGRLENS
-501 TLQNAENRSAIK
+501 TLQHAENRSAIK
-513 ATGWTME
+513 ATGFTTE
-520 DYSYQWGN
+520 SYVYQGAGYSTNNPQ
-528 GNTLQTKVEN
+528 
-538 VQVANVGGLVGTS
+538 VQVSNVGGLVGISTG
-551 EQDSNIKNVTNLGN
+551 NTFTNVTNLGD
-565 VSSSKGDNNDYYD
+565 VSSAMGEGKDYYD
-578 AGNVGGIVGRA
+578 GGNVGGIVGRA
-589 ENTHITAAT
+589 ENTNITAAT

-621 TITSANNDGADIMAT
+621 TITSAVNDGAEIMAT
-636 GARNNTLHEEVE
+636 GGRTSSGFATEMVRPKEEERVH
-648 KDGYGNVVGVREAG
+648 
-662 FVKEWVRHA
+662 F
-671 NPSEKVYIGNM
+671 GNM

-687 YLYGDDAY
+687 YLYGKDAY
-695 VTKGS
+695 VTKS
-700 NSGNVHSLKI
+700 TNSGNVHSQLI
-710 DDPQNVSTASKASNT
+710 DANAEHVSESSLAANT
-725 GGIVGKMLRS
+725 GGIVGK
-735 YRGNDQIDSDWN
+735 IDRTETRTKED
-747 QKIKNGKATAAVSD
+747 ILKNGAQAAVSD
-761 SYNSGNVE
+761 SYNSGTVQ
-769 GYFAVGGVV
+769 GFIGIGGIV
-778 GQMFNGEVVHSYNL
+778 GQMYNGEVVCSYNL
-792 GNIKTTRT
+792 GDIRTTKTVASLDPNKLPT
-800 ATKDELNPAVNM
+800 ANM
-812 GGVVGDTIED
+812 GGVVGDTTED
-822 VNKAKAFLYDV
+822 TADSVSALIYDV
-833 YNKGTIG
+833 YNKGKIG
-840 DKEFRY
+840 DETFTY
-846 YARHVGGVVGRLNGT
+846 AARHVGGVVGRLRGT
-861 LEKSYNSG
+861 LEKAYNSG
-869 DIYNGFNVVGGIVG
+869 DVYNGYNVVGGVVG
-883 WYHRG
+883 WYHKG
-888 SIKDVFNTGNITVK
+888 NIKDVFNTGNVTVK
-902 NNEVLLTKEDVQ
+902 NQDKLTS
-914 DRKGANLGNLNGN
+914 GNPSR
-927 KTSSVGGIIGAAA
+927 TSSVGGIIGAAT
-940 PDKGLAIKNAYNIGT
+940 PGKGLAIENAYNIGT

-960 VGGGGNNAV
+960 VKGGGKNAV
-969 GGIAGRGSIDLK
+969 GGIAGRGVNLN

-986 GTVVAYDANG
+986 GTVVAYDADG
-996 NKTGRGVGHLVGE
+996 KKTAVGVGRLVGKALE
-1009 ATNGGSAGSYN
+1009 GGNVYN
-1020 VANIT
+1020 TAKIT

-1031 TGDPEFTYTDSE
+1031 TGNSEFTYTDSE

-1051 TVIQWED
+1051 TVIQWKD
-1058 RFNPDKYQGFTF
+1058 RFNPNSYQDYQDFTF
-1070 SNYGPDGKKLDDANG
+1070 SKYGADGKKLDDTNG
-1085 SWRMYDNTLPMLNA
+1085 SWRMYGNTLPMLNA
-1099 FLPDTETYFRENGL
+1099 FLPDTETYFRKHGL
-1113 TDSKGNALSSVQYGT
+1113 TDSKGNTLSSVQYGT
-1128 EYDPNLTIIKTENDL
+1128 EYDPNLTIIKTENNI
-1143 SFDWNTLNLGGD
+1143 SFDWNKLGLDGD

-1169 VDTVSKTAYFNGDI
+1169 VDTMSKTAYFNGDI
-1183 DSTGDLVLHGKD
+1183 DSTGNLVLSGKEGVD

-1207 AVTISADGVL
+1207 SVTISADGVL

-1224 ATGENGASDVSITA
+1224 ATGEKENGASDIYITA
-1238 GDVKSYGKIISAQK
+1238 GDVKSYGRIESVKE
-1252 DGKTTVP
+1252 GGETTVP

-1265 GDDASYGEISD
+1265 DDDASYGGVSA
-1276 MNQAVTETGIH
+1276 MNQAVTETGIR
-1287 YSKTVI
+1287 YSKTVT
-1293 SKKTG
+1293 SQGTG
-1298 NVTITAKGNEKQD
+1298 NVTITAKGYEEHD

-1318 GIQGKGLVRTGGSF
+1318 GIQGKGLVRTGGNLS
-1332 NVEGTGDVYVESD
+1332 VEGTGDVYVESD
-1345 LSIGR
+1345 LSIGK

-1364 LDVTNIGLDAEP
+1364 LDVTNIGLDAKP
-1376 QNQAKGLMD
+1376 QNQAEGLKD
-1385 FMNHFNKK
+1385 FMNHFKK
-1393 DTGEGKITLETASG
+1393 DTGEGKITLETVSG

-1420 GEKGEYTFNKFG
+1420 GGYTFNKFG

-1439 DSIKNAFNSM
+1439 DNIKNAFNSM

-1488 NFVNKDSDAA
+1488 DFVNKDSDAAYSDAA

-1510 SVLKD
+1510 SVLKN
-1515 YEAIGSNKDYQGE
+1515 YKAIGGDTG
-1528 AIGSDKDYQGTFD
+1528 YQGTFD

-1555 DAANTGN
+1555 EAAN
-1562 TGVFSTVGKQGK
+1562 TGVFSAVGEQGA

-1604 ITTYGNTITSDGHA
+1604 ITTYGNTVTSDGHA
-1618 GGLVGTNEKTI
+1618 GGLVGTNEKI
-1629 SDSTSVSNVIAN
+1629 IKDSTSVSNVIAN
-1641 SQQAMAGG
+1641 SREAMAGG
-1649 IAGSNEAGAVIDN
+1649 IAGINAKGAVIDN
-1662 SESNSAVAGNT
+1662 SESNSAVAG
-1673 STSSGLGGVAG
+1673 SKATSSGLGGVAG
-1684 VNKGILSKVDN
+1684 VNTGTLSKVDN

-1713 GINTGSIKNAYN
+1713 GINTGSIENAYN

-1738 VGINEKGGFLVNAA
+1738 VGINKKSGSLVNAA

-1768 EIGGLVGDNYGSI
+1768 EIGGLVGDNDGSI

-1840 EASRTLSDGV
+1840 EVSRTLSDGV

-1886 GKTAQYF
+1886 SKTAQYF

-1898 INEQEGTIG
+1898 INEQEGSIG
-1907 NATNLADVTAEGANY
+1907 NATNLADVTAEGATY

-1936 LAGNRGN
+1936 LSGNRGN
-1943 VVGANYVGGVA
+1943 VIGANYVGGVA
-1954 GLNEHSLMDIDAS
+1954 GINEHSLTDIDAS

-1974 LEGGAGGIFAVN
+1974 LQGGAGGIFAVN

-1998 AVVAGGADDGATGG
+1998 AVVAGGAHAGATGG
-2012 IFAKNTANIG
+2012 IFAENTANIT

-2032 EVIGLKNVGGL
+2032 EVIGLENVGGL
-2043 VGENSGTILGGR
+2043 IGTNEGTISGGR
-2055 DVSDGYY
+2055 DASNGYY
-2062 KDQVYNNGVIDAG
+2062 KDQVYNNGVIEAG
-2075 VWDDQNGNHQIDDG
+2075 TWYDKNGNHQIDAG
-2089 EFKEGAGENIG
+2089 EVTEGAGENIG

-2117 AIKAKESTN
+2117 AIKAKDSTY
-2126 VGGIAGTNAGWIDQV
+2126 VGGIAGTNAGKIDQV

-2149 GKEGQ
+2149 GNEGQ
-2154 VEGKTVVG
+2154 VEGKTAVG
-2162 GLVGSNQGRLTNG
+2162 GLIGLNTEKGIVTDA
-2175 YTTSESNGGSIAGEN
+2175 YTTSKAPNGGSIAGEN
-2190 KGLLKNVYSLTGKDK
+2190 QGLLKNVYSVTGKDES
-2205 ILAASNT
+2205 IAATNT
-2212 GSIVNGYALDAGS
+2212 GRIENGYALDRENDA
-2225 ADSLAKGTY
+2225 SLAEDTY
-2234 GGFNFGKTWKIYEG
+2234 GGFTFGSKWKIYEG

-2260 ATYDPMTGEVLWAA
+2260 ATYDAMTGELIWAA
-2274 DGFSAND
+2274 DGFAANH
-2281 GTSKGLI
+2281 GSGQGLI
-2288 YDGVKRGNPY
+2288 HQGLGTGSNYF
-2298 LWSTQLVF
+2298 WSQQLAF
-2306 ASGNPNWLGYDL
+2306 AGGHPNWLGYDL
-2318 EPIYIGGNP
+2318 DPQYEIPSGNY
-2327 DGQWDYLF
+2327 DHLF
-2335 KDAPFDKEEPERER
+2335 DDAPFGKREPNRER
-2349 KAEIQ
+2349 KAEIS
-2354 FIHGGMEI
+2354 FERGGMEV

>member
-1 MKKNTS
+1 MKRNTYK
-7 KRSIRRQVLLA
+7 KRIKRQVLLTLFA
-18 LVLGVNVLCGT
+18 GMTAFSGAITGYGASGV
-29 VIDSHVS
+29 
-36 AMVPNN
+36 VPNN
-42 ELPQGGQSLWKNHTG
+42 ELPQGGLSLWKNHTG

-156 DLGKVSKN
+156 DLGEVSKN
-164 PADVAG
+164 PTDVEG
-170 LVKGGTLTSAQLMSL
+170 IVKGGTLTSAQLMSL
-185 GNISADKVTFEGNGR
+185 GNISANKVTFEGNGR

-207 LEKLNREKN
+207 LENLNREKN
-216 DNFEVLTNDAD
+216 ENFEVLTNDAD

-236 DKEKGYEDADKT
+236 DKEKGYKDAA
-248 KTFGQV
+248 KTFDQV
-254 SVIGSKTDVKVK
+254 NGSKIT
-266 GYMWVEDASQL
+266 GYMWVEDATQL
-277 QAIKTNLSGKYALK
+277 QAIDTNLSGKYALK

-298 TKDIDGGFEPLGA
+298 TKKWNDGEGFKPLGA
-311 DTEDGFTGTFDALDF
+311 DKEDGFTGTFDALDF

-347 KGAILNNVTL
+347 KGATLNNVTL
-357 VGGKITGEN
+357 VGGKITGKN
-366 NVGALVGK
+366 NVGTLVGMAK
-374 AVDTTITG
+374 DTIITG

-389 VGAAN
+389 VGSEN

-408 DAVNMGDITGTD
+408 DAVNMGDITGT
-420 NAVGGLV
+420 NHAVGGLV

-469 GNENAKDGIIY
+469 GNEKAKDGIIY
-480 NGLTVKGKYNV
+480 NGLTVKGNYNV
-491 GGIAGRLEKS
+491 GGIAGCLKNS

-513 ATGWTME
+513 ATGFTTE
-520 DYSYQWGN
+520 SYVYQGKGYSPNNPQ
-528 GNTLQTKVEN
+528 
-538 VQVANVGGLVGTS
+538 VQVSNVGGLVGISAGNTFTS
-551 EQDSNIKNVTNLGN
+551 VTNLGN
-565 VSSSKGDNNDYYD
+565 ISSSMGEGKDYYD
-578 AGNVGGIVGRA
+578 GGNVGGIVGRA
-589 ENTHITAAT
+589 EDTNITMAT
-598 NQETKVTGAHNVGGI
+598 NQETKVTGAHNIGGI
-613 AGYFGGKG
+613 AGYFGGNG
-621 TITSANNDGADIMAT
+621 TITSAVNDGAEIMAT
-636 GARNNTLHEEVE
+636 GGRAEIMETGGRTSSDFATEMVRPKEEERVH
-648 KDGYGNVVGVREAG
+648 
-662 FVKEWVRHA
+662 F
-671 NPSEKVYIGNM
+671 GNM

-687 YLYGDDAY
+687 YLYGNDAY
-695 VTKGS
+695 VTKS
-700 NSGNVHSLKI
+700 TNSGNVHSQLI
-710 DDPQNVSTASKASNT
+710 AANAEHVSESSLAANT
-725 GGIVGKMLRS
+725 GGIVGK
-735 YRGNDQIDSDWN
+735 IDRTTTLTKEDILN
-747 QKIKNGKATAAVSD
+747 EKQAAVSD
-761 SYNSGNVE
+761 SYNSGTVQ
-769 GYFAVGGVV
+769 GFIGIGGVV
-778 GQMFNGEVVHSYNL
+778 GQMYNGEVVRSYNL
-792 GNIKTTRT
+792 GDIRTTKTVASLDPNKLPT
-800 ATKDELNPAVNM
+800 ANM
-812 GGVVGDTIED
+812 GGVVGDTTED
-822 VNKAKAFLYDV
+822 TPYPVSALIYDV
-833 YNKGTIG
+833 YNKGKIG
-840 DKEFRY
+840 DETFTY
-846 YARHVGGVVGRLNGT
+846 AARHVGGVVGRLRGT
-861 LEKSYNSG
+861 LEKAYNSG
-869 DIYNGFNVVGGIVG
+869 DVYNGYNVVGGVVG
-883 WYHRG
+883 WYHKG
-888 SIKDVFNTGNITVK
+888 NIKDVFNTGNVTVK
-902 NNEVLLTKEDVQ
+902 NQDKLTS
-914 DRKGANLGNLNGN
+914 GNPSR
-927 KTSSVGGIIGAAA
+927 TSSVGGIIGAAA
-940 PDKGLAIKNAYNIGT
+940 PRAGLRIENAYNIGT

-960 VGGGGNNAV
+960 VSGGGKSAV
-969 GGIAGRGSIDLK
+969 GGIAGRGPIDIE

-996 NKTGRGVGHLVGE
+996 NKTATGVGRIVGE
-1009 ATNGGSAGSYN
+1009 ALEGGGDYN
-1020 VANIT
+1020 TANIT

-1031 TGDPEFTYTDSE
+1031 TGNSKFTYTDSE

-1051 TVIQWED
+1051 TVIQWKD
-1058 RFNPDKYQGFTF
+1058 RFNPDSYQGFTF
-1070 SNYGPDGKKLDDANG
+1070 SNYGADGKKLDDANG
-1085 SWRMYDNTLPMLNA
+1085 SWRMYGNTLPMLNA
-1099 FLPDTETYFRENGL
+1099 FLPDTETYFSENGR

-1128 EYDPNLTIIKTENDL
+1128 EYDPNLTIIKTGNDL

-1169 VDTVSKTAYFNGDI
+1169 VDTVSKTAYFNGNI
-1183 DSTGDLVLHGKD
+1183 DSTGDLVLSGKDGAD

-1207 AVTISADGVL
+1207 AITISADGVL

-1238 GDVKSYGKIISAQK
+1238 GEVKSYGRIESVQEG
-1252 DGKTTVP
+1252 DETTAP
-1259 GIAEKR
+1259 GIAETR
-1265 GDDASYGEISD
+1265 DEEASYGDVSD
-1276 MNQAVTETGIH
+1276 MNKAVTETGIR
-1287 YSKTVI
+1287 YSKTVT
-1293 SKKTG
+1293 SKGTG
-1298 NVTITAKGNEKQD
+1298 NVTITAKGDEEHD

-1318 GIQGKGLVRTGGSF
+1318 GIQGKGLVRTGGSL

-1345 LSIGR
+1345 LSIGK

-1364 LDVTNIGLDAEP
+1364 LDVTNIGLDAKP
-1376 QNQAKGLMD
+1376 QNQAEGLKD
-1385 FMNHFNKK
+1385 FMNHFNK
-1393 DTGEGKITLETASG
+1393 DTGEGKITLETVSG

-1420 GEKGEYTFNKFG
+1420 GEYTFNKFG
-1432 SAGEANE
+1432 REGEANE
-1439 DSIKNAFNSM
+1439 DAIKNAFNSM

-1488 NFVNKDSDAA
+1488 KFIKKDADGAHYNF
-1498 YYNYALKSDIDA
+1498 ALKGDIDA
-1510 SVLKD
+1510 SVLEN
-1515 YEAIGSNKDYQGE
+1515 YESIGGDTG
-1528 AIGSDKDYQGTFD
+1528 YQGTFD

-1555 DAANTGN
+1555 DATN
-1562 TGVFSTVGKQGK
+1562 TGVFSTVGEQGK

-1604 ITTYGNTITSDGHA
+1604 INTYGNTVTSDGHA
-1618 GGLVGTNEKTI
+1618 GGLVGTNEKII

-1641 SQQAMAGG
+1641 SKEAMAGG
-1649 IAGSNEAGAVIDN
+1649 IAGLNDEGAVIDN
-1662 SESNSAVAGNT
+1662 SESNSAVAGNVA
-1673 STSSGLGGVAG
+1673 TSSGLGGVAG
-1684 VNKGILSKVDN
+1684 RNEGTLSKVDN

-1701 GDSESSAVGGIA
+1701 GDSGSSAVGGIT
-1713 GINTGSIKNAYN
+1713 GINTGSIENAYN
-1725 ESFVTGGKKTGGL
+1725 ESFVTGGEKTGGL
-1738 VGINEKGGFLVNAA
+1738 VGINEKSGGLVGINEKSGSLVNAA
-1752 NAGRVEGKGAA
+1752 NAGRVEGKGK
-1763 QDAAQ
+1763 AQ
-1768 EIGGLVGDNYGSI
+1768 EIGGLVGDNDGSI

-1819 IKGVDYVGGIAG
+1819 IKGSTYVGGIAG

-1886 GKTAQYF
+1886 SKTARYF

-1922 VGGIVGYNKGTLLN
+1922 VGGIVGYNKGTLLD
-1936 LAGNRGN
+1936 LSGNRGN

-1954 GLNEHSLMDIDAS
+1954 GINEHSLSDVDAS

-1974 LEGGAGGIFAVN
+1974 LQGGAGGIFAVN

-1998 AVVAGGADDGATGG
+1998 AVVAGGAHAGATGG

-2043 VGENSGTILGGR
+2043 VGENSGTISGGR
-2055 DVSDGYY
+2055 DASDGYY
-2062 KDQVYNNGVIDAG
+2062 KDKVYNNGVIEAG
-2075 VWDDQNGNHQIDDG
+2075 TWHDENGNHQIDAG
-2089 EFKEGAGENIG
+2089 EVTEGAGENIG

-2117 AIKAKESTN
+2117 AIKAKDSTY
-2126 VGGIAGTNAGWIDQV
+2126 VGGIAGTNAGKIDQV

-2149 GKEGQ
+2149 GNEGQ
-2154 VEGKTVVG
+2154 VEGKTAVG
-2162 GLVGSNQGRLTNG
+2162 GLIGLNTEKGIVTDA
-2175 YTTSESNGGSIAGEN
+2175 YTTSKAPNGGSIAGEN
-2190 KGLLKNVYSLTGKDK
+2190 QGLLKNVYSVTGKDES
-2205 ILAASNT
+2205 IAATNT
-2212 GSIVNGYALDAGS
+2212 GRIENGYALDRENDA
-2225 ADSLAKGTY
+2225 SLAEDTY
-2234 GGFNFGKTWKIYEG
+2234 GGFTFGSKWKIYEG

-2260 ATYDPMTGEVLWAA
+2260 ATYDAMTGELIWAA
-2274 DGFSAND
+2274 DGFAANH
-2281 GTSKGLI
+2281 GSGQGLI
-2288 YDGVKRGNPY
+2288 HQGLGTGSNYF
-2298 LWSTQLVF
+2298 WSQQLAF
-2306 ASGNPNWLGYDL
+2306 AGGHPNWLGYDL
-2318 EPIYIGGNP
+2318 DPQYEKPSGNY
-2327 DGQWDYLF
+2327 DFLF
-2335 KDAPFDKEEPERER
+2335 DDAPFGKREPNRER
-2349 KAEIQ
+2349 KAEIS
-2354 FIHGGMEI
+2354 FERGGMEV

>member
-1 MKKNTS
+1 MKRNTYK
-7 KRSIRRQVLLA
+7 KRIKRQVLLTLFA
-18 LVLGVNVLCGT
+18 GMTAFSGAITGYGASGV
-29 VIDSHVS
+29 
-36 AMVPNN
+36 VPNN

-66 KPVMNIHQQGKNGVI
+66 KPVMNIHQQGENGVI

-115 QLYGKLTGLGG
+115 QIYGKLTGLGG
-126 NLYLVNPAG
+126 NLYIVNPAG

-156 DLGKVSKN
+156 DLDAVSKN
-164 PADVAG
+164 PTDVAD

-185 GNISADKVTFEGNGR
+185 GNISANKVTFEGNGR

-207 LEKLNREKN
+207 LENLNREKN
-216 DNFEVLTNDAD
+216 ENFEVLTNDAN

-236 DKEKGYEDADKT
+236 DKEKGYAGED

-254 SVIGSKTDVKVK
+254 SVSGAKTNVT
-266 GYMWVEDASQL
+266 GYMWVEDAAQL
-277 QAIKTNLSGKYALK
+277 QAIDTNLSGKYALK

-298 TKDIDGGFEPLGA
+298 TKDLDGGKGFKPLGS
-311 DTEDGFTGTFDALDF
+311 DREDGFTGTFDSLEF

-338 ENVGLFSKT
+338 DNVGLFSKT

-357 VGGKITGEN
+357 VGGKITGQN
-366 NVGALVGK
+366 NVGTLVGMAK
-374 AVDTTITG
+374 DTIITG

-389 VGAAN
+389 VGSEN

-408 DAVNMGDITGTD
+408 DAVNMGDITGT
-420 NAVGGLV
+420 NHAVGGLV

-469 GNENAKDGIIY
+469 GNKKAKDGIIY
-480 NGLTVKGKYNV
+480 NGLTVKGNYNV
-491 GGIAGRLEKS
+491 GGIAGRLKIS

-513 ATGWTME
+513 ATGFTTE
-520 DYSYQWGN
+520 SYVYQGAGYSTN
-528 GNTLQTKVEN
+528 NPPKV
-538 VQVANVGGLVGTS
+538 QASNVGGLVGISTG
-551 EQDSNIKNVTNLGN
+551 NTFTNVTNLGD
-565 VSSSKGDNNDYYD
+565 VSSAMGKGNDYYD
-578 AGNVGGIVGRA
+578 GGNVGGIVGRA
-589 ENTHITAAT
+589 EGTNITTAT

-621 TITSANNDGADIMAT
+621 TITSAVNDGAEIMAT
-636 GARNNTLHEEVE
+636 GGRTSSDFATEMVRPKEEERVH
-648 KDGYGNVVGVREAG
+648 
-662 FVKEWVRHA
+662 F
-671 NPSEKVYIGNM
+671 GNM

-687 YLYGDDAY
+687 YLYGNDAY
-695 VTKGS
+695 VTKS
-700 NSGNVHSLKI
+700 TNSGNVHSQLI
-710 DDPQNVSTASKASNT
+710 AANATTVSESSLAANT
-725 GGIVGKMLRS
+725 GGIVGK
-735 YRGNDQIDSDWN
+735 IDRTTTRTKEN
-747 QKIKNGKATAAVSD
+747 ILNGQQAAVSD
-761 SYNSGNVE
+761 SYNSGTVQ
-769 GYFAVGGVV
+769 GFIGIGGVV
-778 GQMFNGEVVHSYNL
+778 GQMYNGEVVCSYNL
-792 GNIKTTRT
+792 GDIRTTKTVASLDPNNLPT
-800 ATKDELNPAVNM
+800 ANM
-812 GGVVGDTIED
+812 GGVVGDTTED
-822 VNKAKAFLYDV
+822 TPSGVKALIYDV
-833 YNKGTIG
+833 YNKGKIG
-840 DKEFRY
+840 DESFTY
-846 YARHVGGVVGRLNGT
+846 AARHVGGVVGRLKGD
-861 LEKSYNSG
+861 LEKAYNSG
-869 DIYNGFNVVGGIVG
+869 DVYNGYNVVGGVVG

-888 SIKDVFNTGNITVK
+888 SIKDVFNTGNVTVK
-902 NNEVLLTKEDVQ
+902 NQDKLTS
-914 DRKGANLGNLNGN
+914 GNPSR
-927 KTSSVGGIIGAAA
+927 TSSVGGIIGAAA
-940 PDKGLAIKNAYNIGT
+940 PGAGLWIENAYNIGT

-960 VGGGGNNAV
+960 VSGGGKSAV
-969 GGIAGRGSIDLK
+969 GGIAGRGPITMR

-986 GTVVAYDANG
+986 GTVVAYDDNG
-996 NKTGRGVGHLVGE
+996 SKTATGVGRIVGE
-1009 ATNGGSAGSYN
+1009 ALEGGRDYN
-1020 VANIT
+1020 TANIT

-1031 TGDPEFTYTDSE
+1031 TGDPEFTYTDGTDGE

-1051 TVIQWED
+1051 TVIQWKD
-1058 RFNPDKYQGFTF
+1058 RFNPDSYQGFTF
-1070 SNYGPDGKKLDDANG
+1070 SNYRADGKKQDGKKQDDANE
-1085 SWRMYDNTLPMLNA
+1085 SWRMYGNTLPMLNA
-1099 FLPDTETYFRENGL
+1099 FLPDTETYFRKHEL

-1143 SFDWNTLNLGGD
+1143 SFGWNTLNLGGD
-1155 SRIAVYGGGLTLTD
+1155 SRIAVYGGGLTLTG
-1169 VDTVSKTAYFNGDI
+1169 VDTVSKPAYFNGNI
-1183 DSTGDLVLHGKD
+1183 DSTGNLVLSGKKGAD

-1207 AVTISADGVL
+1207 SVTISADGLL

-1224 ATGENGASDVSITA
+1224 ATGENGASNISITA
-1238 GDVKSYGKIISAQK
+1238 GEVKSYGEIISVK
-1252 DGKTTVP
+1252 EGDKTTVS

-1265 GDDASYGEISD
+1265 DDDASYGDVSG
-1276 MNQAVTETGIH
+1276 MNQAVTETGIR
-1287 YSKTVI
+1287 YSKTVT
-1293 SKKTG
+1293 SQGTG
-1298 NVTITAKGNEKQD
+1298 NVTITAKGDEEHD

-1318 GIQGKGLVRTGGSF
+1318 GIQGKGLVRTGGNLS
-1332 NVEGTGDVYVESD
+1332 VEGTGDVYVESD
-1345 LSIGR
+1345 LSIGK

-1364 LDVTNIGLDAEP
+1364 LDVTNIGLDAKP
-1376 QNQAKGLMD
+1376 QNQAEGLKD
-1385 FMNHFNKK
+1385 FMNHFKK

-1420 GEKGEYTFNKFG
+1420 GGYTFNKFG

-1439 DSIKNAFNSM
+1439 NNIKNAFNSM

-1488 NFVNKDSDAA
+1488 DFVNKDSDAP

-1510 SVLKD
+1510 SVLKN
-1515 YEAIGSNKDYQGE
+1515 YKAIGGDTG
-1528 AIGSDKDYQGTFD
+1528 YQGTFD

-1555 DAANTGN
+1555 EAAN
-1562 TGVFSTVGKQGK
+1562 TGVFSAVGEQGA

-1604 ITTYGNTITSDGHA
+1604 ITTYGNTVTSDGHA
-1618 GGLVGTNEKTI
+1618 GGLVGTNEKI
-1629 SDSTSVSNVIAN
+1629 IKDSTSVSNVIAN
-1641 SQQAMAGG
+1641 SQEAMAGG
-1649 IAGSNEAGAVIDN
+1649 IAGINAKGAVIDN
-1662 SESNSAVAGNT
+1662 SESNSAVAG
-1673 STSSGLGGVAG
+1673 SKATSSGLGGVAG
-1684 VNKGILSKVDN
+1684 VNKGTLSKVDS

-1701 GDSESSAVGGIA
+1701 GDSGSSAVGGIA
-1713 GINTGSIKNAYN
+1713 GINTGSIENAYN
-1725 ESFVTGGKKTGGL
+1725 ESFVTGGEKTGGL
-1738 VGINEKGGFLVNAA
+1738 VGINEKSGSLVNAA

-1768 EIGGLVGDNYGSI
+1768 EIGGLVGDNDGSI

-1819 IKGVDYVGGIAG
+1819 IKGSTYVGGIAG

-1874 ISLRINKDALKD
+1874 ISLRINEDALKD

-1898 INEQEGTIG
+1898 INEQKSTIG
-1907 NATNLADVTAEGANY
+1907 NATNLADVTAEGATY

-1936 LAGNRGN
+1936 LSGNRGN
-1943 VVGANYVGGVA
+1943 VIGANYVGGVA
-1954 GLNEHSLMDIDAS
+1954 GINEHSLTDIDAS

-1974 LEGGAGGIFAVN
+1974 LQGGAGGIFAVN

-1998 AVVAGGADDGATGG
+1998 AVVAGGADAGATGG
-2012 IFAKNTANIG
+2012 IFAENTANIG

-2032 EVIGLKNVGGL
+2032 EVIGLENVGGL
-2043 VGENSGTILGGR
+2043 IGTNEGTISGGR
-2055 DVSDGYY
+2055 DASNGYY
-2062 KDQVYNNGVIDAG
+2062 KDQVYNNGVIEAG
-2075 VWDDQNGNHQIDDG
+2075 TWYDKNGNHQIDAG
-2089 EFKEGAGENIG
+2089 EVTEGAGENIG

-2117 AIKAKESTN
+2117 AIKAKDSTY
-2126 VGGIAGTNAGWIDQV
+2126 VGGIAGTNAGKIDQV

-2149 GKEGQ
+2149 GNEGQ
-2154 VEGKTVVG
+2154 VEGKTAVG
-2162 GLVGSNQGRLTNG
+2162 GLIGLNTEKGIVTDA
-2175 YTTSESNGGSIAGEN
+2175 YTTSKAPNGGSIAGEN
-2190 KGLLKNVYSLTGKDK
+2190 QGLLKNVYSVTGKDES
-2205 ILAASNT
+2205 IAATNT
-2212 GSIVNGYALDAGS
+2212 GRIENGYALDRENDA
-2225 ADSLAKGTY
+2225 SLAEDTY
-2234 GGFNFGKTWKIYEG
+2234 GGFTFGSKWKIYEG

-2260 ATYDPMTGEVLWAA
+2260 ATYDAMTGELIWAA
-2274 DGFSAND
+2274 DGFAANH
-2281 GTSKGLI
+2281 GSGQGLI
-2288 YDGVKRGNPY
+2288 HQGLGTGSNYF
-2298 LWSTQLVF
+2298 WSQQLAF
-2306 ASGNPNWLGYDL
+2306 AGGHPNWLGYDL
-2318 EPIYIGGNP
+2318 DPQYEIPSGNY
-2327 DGQWDYLF
+2327 DHLF
-2335 KDAPFDKEEPERER
+2335 DDAPFGKREPNRER
-2349 KAEIQ
+2349 KAEIS
-2354 FIHGGMEI
+2354 FERGGMEV

>member
-1 MKKNTS
+1 MKNKKFHTHLQ
-7 KRSIRRQVLLA
+7 RRVLLSVFMGMTLFYSA
-18 LVLGVNVLCGT
+18 GVSYGASGV
-29 VIDSHVS
+29 
-36 AMVPNN
+36 VPNN

-126 NLYLVNPAG
+126 NLYIVNPAG

-156 DLGKVSKN
+156 DLGEVSKN

-170 LVKGGTLTSAQLMSL
+170 LIKGGSLTSAQLMSL
-185 GNISADKVTFEGNGR
+185 GNISANKVTFEGNGR

-207 LEKLNREKN
+207 LENLNREKN
-216 DNFEVLTNDAD
+216 ENFEVLTNDAD

-236 DKEKGYEDADKT
+236 DKEKRYEGADKN

-254 SVIGSKTDVKVK
+254 SVNGSKTDVT
-266 GYMWVEDASQL
+266 GYMWVEDATQL
-277 QAIKTNLSGKYALK
+277 QAIDTNLSGKYALK

-298 TKDIDGGFEPLGA
+298 TKDWNGGKGFNPLGA
-311 DTEDGFTGTFDALDF
+311 SAGDGFTGTFDALDF
-326 HIFDLTINRSDM
+326 HIFDLTINRSDMDNLSNM

-357 VGGKITGEN
+357 VGGKITGKT
-366 NVGALVGK
+366 NVGTLVG
-374 AVDTTITG
+374 AATDTTITG

-389 VGAAN
+389 VGTTN

-420 NAVGGLV
+420 NAVGGLA

-435 QGKSYNIGNVGG
+435 SGKSYNIGNVGG

-469 GNENAKDGIIY
+469 GNEKAKDGIIY
-480 NGLTVKGKYNV
+480 NGLTVEGKYNV

-513 ATGWTME
+513 ATGFTTE
-520 DYSYQWGN
+520 SYVYQGAGYSPN
-528 GNTLQTKVEN
+528 NK
-538 VQVANVGGLVGTS
+538 VQVSNVGGLVGISAGNTFTS
-551 EQDSNIKNVTNLGN
+551 VTNLGD
-565 VSSSKGDNNDYYD
+565 VSSAMGNGNDYYD
-578 AGNVGGIVGRA
+578 GGNVGGIVGRA
-589 ENTHITAAT
+589 EDTNITTAT

-621 TITSANNDGADIMAT
+621 IITSAVNDGAEIMAT
-636 GARNNTLHEEVE
+636 GGRTSSDFATEMVRRKEEERVH
-648 KDGYGNVVGVREAG
+648 
-662 FVKEWVRHA
+662 F
-671 NPSEKVYIGNM
+671 GNM

-687 YLYGDDAY
+687 YLYGNDAY
-695 VTKGS
+695 VTKS
-700 NSGNVHSLKI
+700 TNSGDVHSQLI
-710 DDPQNVSTASKASNT
+710 AANATTVSESSLAANT
-725 GGIVGKMLRS
+725 GGIVGK
-735 YRGNDQIDSDWN
+735 IDRTTTLTKED
-747 QKIKNGKATAAVSD
+747 ILNGKQAAVSD
-761 SYNSGNVE
+761 SYNSGTVQ
-769 GYFAVGGVV
+769 GFIGIGGVV
-778 GQMFNGEVVHSYNL
+778 GQMYNGEVVRSYNL
-792 GNIKTTRT
+792 GDIRTTKTVASLDPSKLPT
-800 ATKDELNPAVNM
+800 ANM
-812 GGVVGDTIED
+812 GGVVGDTTED
-822 VNKAKAFLYDV
+822 TPYRVRALIYDV
-833 YNKGTIG
+833 YNKGKIG
-840 DKEFRY
+840 DETFTY
-846 YARHVGGVVGRLNGT
+846 AARHVGGVVGRLRGT
-861 LEKSYNSG
+861 LEKAYNSG
-869 DIYNGFNVVGGIVG
+869 DVYNGYNVVGGVVG

-888 SIKDVFNTGNITVK
+888 SIKDVFNTGNVTVK
-902 NNEVLLTKEDVQ
+902 NQ
-914 DRKGANLGNLNGN
+914 DKARDSSR
-927 KTSSVGGIIGAAA
+927 TSSTGGIIGAAA
-940 PDKGLAIKNAYNIGT
+940 PAAGLRIENAYNIGT

-960 VGGGGNNAV
+960 VEGGGKNAV
-969 GGIAGRGSIDLK
+969 GGIAGRGPITMR

-986 GTVVAYDANG
+986 GTVVAYDADRK
-996 NKTGRGVGHLVGE
+996 KTEVGVGRLVGE
-1009 ATNGGSAGSYN
+1009 ALEGRAGSYN
-1020 VANIT
+1020 IANIT

-1031 TGDPEFTYTDSE
+1031 TGDPKFTYTDSE

-1051 TVIQWED
+1051 TVIQWKD
-1058 RFNPDKYQGFTF
+1058 RFNPDSYQGFTF
-1070 SNYGPDGKKLDDANG
+1070 SNYGADGKKLDDTNE
-1085 SWRMYDNTLPMLNA
+1085 SWRMYGNTLPMLNA
-1099 FLPDTETYFRENGL
+1099 FLPDTEAYFSKHGL
-1113 TDSKGNALSSVQYGT
+1113 TDSTVQYGT

-1143 SFDWNTLNLGGD
+1143 SFDWNELGLGGD
-1155 SRIAVYGGGLTLTD
+1155 SRIAVYGGGLTLTG

-1183 DSTGDLVLHGKD
+1183 DSTGNLVLSGEKGAD

-1207 AVTISADGVL
+1207 SVTISADGL
-1217 SLDGNIV
+1217 LFLDGHIV
-1224 ATGENGASDVSITA
+1224 ATGENGASDIYITA
-1238 GDVKSYGKIISAQK
+1238 GDVKSYGKIESVK
-1252 DGKTTVP
+1252 EGDETTVP

-1265 GDDASYGEISD
+1265 DDDASYGDVSD
-1276 MNQAVTETGIH
+1276 MNQAVTETGIR
-1287 YSKTVI
+1287 YSKTVT
-1293 SKKTG
+1293 SQGTG
-1298 NVTITAKGNEKQD
+1298 NVTITAKGDEEHD

-1318 GIQGKGLVRTGGSF
+1318 GIQGKGLVRTGGSL

-1345 LSIGR
+1345 LSIGK

-1364 LDVTNIGLDAEP
+1364 LDVTNIGHDAEP

-1385 FMNHFNKK
+1385 FMNHFNK

-1407 DAKFAVDLWDDAK
+1407 DAKFAVDLWDTTD
-1420 GEKGEYTFNKFG
+1420 KGEYNFSKFG
-1432 SAGEANE
+1432 ADTNE
-1439 DSIKNAFNSM
+1439 NDLKHTFDIM
-1449 DATVKIGDQSYAVF
+1449 DATVKIGENSYPIFGSAT
-1463 ESGNDQTNGFM
+1463 GKTNGFM
-1474 YIWVDGADQLQGIQ
+1474 YVWVDGADQLQGIQ
-1488 NFVNKDSDAA
+1488 DFVNNDSDAA

-1510 SVLKD
+1510 SVLKN
-1515 YEAIGSNKDYQGE
+1515 YKAIGGDTG
-1528 AIGSDKDYQGTFD
+1528 YQGTFD

-1555 DAANTGN
+1555 EAAN
-1562 TGVFSTVGKQGK
+1562 TGVFSAVGEQGA

-1604 ITTYGNTITSDGHA
+1604 ITTYGNTVTSDGHA
-1618 GGLVGTNEKTI
+1618 GGLVGTNEKI
-1629 SDSTSVSNVIAN
+1629 IKDSTSVSNVIAN
-1641 SQQAMAGG
+1641 SQEAMAGG
-1649 IAGSNEAGAVIDN
+1649 IAGINAKGAVIDN
-1662 SESNSAVAGNT
+1662 SESNSAVAG
-1673 STSSGLGGVAG
+1673 SKATSSGLGGVAG
-1684 VNKGILSKVDN
+1684 VNKGTLSKVDN

-1701 GDSESSAVGGIA
+1701 GDSGSSAVGGIA
-1713 GINTGSIKNAYN
+1713 GINTGSIENAYN

-1738 VGINEKGGFLVNAA
+1738 VGINEKSGSLVNAA

-1768 EIGGLVGDNYGSI
+1768 EIGGLVGDNDGSI
-1781 LNGRNGGNVTG
+1781 LNGRNGGNITG

-1840 EASRTLSDGV
+1840 EVSRTLSDGV

-1898 INEQEGTIG
+1898 INEQEGSIG
-1907 NATNLADVTAEGANY
+1907 NATNLADVTAEGATY

-1936 LAGNRGN
+1936 LSGNRGN
-1943 VVGANYVGGVA
+1943 VIGANYVGGVA
-1954 GLNEHSLMDIDAS
+1954 GINEHSLTAIDAS

-1974 LEGGAGGIFAVN
+1974 LQGGAGGIFAVN

-1998 AVVAGGADDGATGG
+1998 AVVAGGAHAGATGG
-2012 IFAKNTANIG
+2012 IFAENTANIT

-2032 EVIGLKNVGGL
+2032 SVIGLENVGGL
-2043 VGENSGTILGGR
+2043 IGTNEGTISGGR
-2055 DVSDGYY
+2055 DASNGYY
-2062 KDQVYNNGVIDAG
+2062 KDQVYNNGVIEAGTWHDKNENHQMDAG
-2075 VWDDQNGNHQIDDG
+2075 EVT
-2089 EFKEGAGENIG
+2089 EGAGENIG

-2117 AIKAKESTN
+2117 AIKAKDSTY
-2126 VGGIAGTNAGWIDQV
+2126 VGGIAGTNAGKIDQV

-2149 GKEGQ
+2149 GNEGQ
-2154 VEGKTVVG
+2154 VEGKTAVG
-2162 GLVGSNQGRLTNG
+2162 GLIGLNTEKGIVTDA
-2175 YTTSESNGGSIAGEN
+2175 YTTSKAPNGGSIAGVN
-2190 KGLLKNVYSLTGKDK
+2190 QGLLKNVYSVTGKDQS
-2205 ILAASNT
+2205 LATKNT
-2212 GSIVNGYALDAGS
+2212 GRIENGYALDGGTDA
-2225 ADSLAKGTY
+2225 SLAEDAY
-2234 GGFNFGKTWKIYEG
+2234 GGFTFGSKWKIYEG

-2260 ATYDPMTGEVLWAA
+2260 ATYDAMTGELIWAA
-2274 DGFSAND
+2274 DGFAAND
-2281 GTSKGLI
+2281 GSGQGLI
-2288 YDGVKRGNPY
+2288 HQGLGTGSNYF
-2298 LWSTQLVF
+2298 WSQQLTF
-2306 ASGNPNWLGYDL
+2306 AGGHPNWLGYDL
-2318 EPIYIGGNP
+2318 DPQYEKPSGNY
-2327 DGQWDYLF
+2327 DYLF
-2335 KDAPFDKEEPERER
+2335 DDAPFGKREPNRER
-2349 KAEIQ
+2349 KAEIS
-2354 FIHGGMEI
+2354 FERGGMEV

>member
-1 MKKNTS
+1 MKRNTYK
-7 KRSIRRQVLLA
+7 KRIKRQVLLTLFA
-18 LVLGVNVLCGT
+18 GMTAFSGAITGYGASGV
-29 VIDSHVS
+29 
-36 AMVPNN
+36 VPNN

-156 DLGKVSKN
+156 DLDAVSKN
-164 PADVAG
+164 PTDVAG
-170 LVKGGTLTSAQLMSL
+170 LVKGGTMTASQLMSL

-216 DNFEVLTNDAD
+216 ENFEVLTNDAD

-236 DKEKGYEDADKT
+236 DKEKGYKDAA
-248 KTFGQV
+248 KTFDQV
-254 SVIGSKTDVKVK
+254 NGSKIT
-266 GYMWVEDASQL
+266 GYMWVEDATQL
-277 QAIKTNLSGKYALK
+277 QAIDTNLSGKYALK

-298 TKDIDGGFEPLGA
+298 TKDLDGGKGFKPLGS
-311 DTEDGFTGTFDALDF
+311 DREDGFTGTFDSLEF

-338 ENVGLFSKT
+338 DNVGLFSKT

-357 VGGKITGEN
+357 VGGKITGQN
-366 NVGALVGK
+366 NVGTLVG
-374 AVDTTITG
+374 AAADTTITG

-389 VGAAN
+389 VGTAN

-408 DAVNMGDITGTD
+408 DAVNMGGITGTD
-420 NAVGGLV
+420 HAVGGLA
-427 GNLTKGTI
+427 GNLTNGTI
-435 QGKSYNIGNVGG
+435 SGKSYNIGNVGG
-447 SDDTNQPHDVGGL
+447 PDDVGGL
-460 VGVATDSAL
+460 VGVATGSTL

-491 GGIAGRLEKS
+491 GGIAGRLENS
-501 TLQNAENRSAIK
+501 TLQHAENRSAIK
-513 ATGWTME
+513 ATGFTPE
-520 DYSYQWGN
+520 SYVYQGKGYSLN
-528 GNTLQTKVEN
+528 NPK
-538 VQVANVGGLVGTS
+538 VQVSNVGGLVGISTG
-551 EQDSNIKNVTNLGN
+551 NTFTNVTNLGD
-565 VSSSKGDNNDYYD
+565 VSSAMGEGKDYYD
-578 AGNVGGIVGRA
+578 GGNVGGIVGRA
-589 ENTHITAAT
+589 ENTNITAAT

-621 TITSANNDGADIMAT
+621 TITLAVNDGAEIMAT
-636 GARNNTLHEEVE
+636 GGRTSSGFATELVRPKEEERVH
-648 KDGYGNVVGVREAG
+648 
-662 FVKEWVRHA
+662 F
-671 NPSEKVYIGNM
+671 GNM

-687 YLYGDDAY
+687 YLYGNDAY
-695 VTKGS
+695 VTKS
-700 NSGNVHSLKI
+700 TNSGNVHSQLI
-710 DDPQNVSTASKASNT
+710 AANATTVSESSLAANT
-725 GGIVGKMLRS
+725 GGIVGK
-735 YRGNDQIDSDWN
+735 IDRTTTLTKED
-747 QKIKNGKATAAVSD
+747 ILNGKQAAVSD
-761 SYNSGNVE
+761 SYNSGTVQ
-769 GYFAVGGVV
+769 GFIGIGGVV
-778 GQMFNGEVVHSYNL
+778 GQMYNGEVVRSYNL
-792 GNIKTTRT
+792 GDIRTTKTVASLDPNKLPT
-800 ATKDELNPAVNM
+800 ANM
-812 GGVVGDTIED
+812 GGVVGDTTED
-822 VNKAKAFLYDV
+822 TPYRVSALIYDV
-833 YNKGTIG
+833 YNKGKIG
-840 DKEFRY
+840 DETFTY
-846 YARHVGGVVGRLNGT
+846 AARHVGGVVGRLKGT
-861 LEKSYNSG
+861 LEKAYNSG
-869 DIYNGFNVVGGIVG
+869 DVYNGYNVVGGVVG

-888 SIKDVFNTGNITVK
+888 NIKDVFNTGNVTVK
-902 NNEVLLTKEDVQ
+902 NQDKLTS
-914 DRKGANLGNLNGN
+914 GNPSR
-927 KTSSVGGIIGAAA
+927 TSSVGGIIGAAT
-940 PDKGLAIKNAYNIGT
+940 PGTGLAIENAYNIGT

-960 VGGGGNNAV
+960 VKGGGKNAV
-969 GGIAGRGSIDLK
+969 GGIAGRGPITMR

-996 NKTGRGVGHLVGE
+996 NKTATGVGRIVGE
-1009 ATNGGSAGSYN
+1009 ALEGGSDYN
-1020 VANIT
+1020 TANIT

-1031 TGDPEFTYTDSE
+1031 KGNSEFTYTDSE

-1051 TVIQWED
+1051 TVIQWKD
-1058 RFNPDKYQGFTF
+1058 RFNPDSYQGFMF
-1070 SNYGPDGKKLDDANG
+1070 SNYGADGKKLDDANG

-1099 FLPDTETYFRENGL
+1099 FLPDTETYFREHRL
-1113 TDSKGNALSSVQYGT
+1113 TDSKGNALLSVQYGT

-1169 VDTVSKTAYFNGDI
+1169 VDTVSTTAFFGGNI
-1183 DSTGDLVLHGKD
+1183 DSTGDLVLRGKDGAD

-1238 GDVKSYGKIISAQK
+1238 GEVKSYGRIESVQEG
-1252 DGKTTVP
+1252 DETTAP
-1259 GIAEKR
+1259 GIAETRDEK
-1265 GDDASYGEISD
+1265 ASYGDVSD
-1276 MNQAVTETGIH
+1276 MNKAVTETGIR
-1287 YSKTVI
+1287 YSKTVT
-1293 SKKTG
+1293 SKGTG
-1298 NVTITAKGNEKQD
+1298 NVTITAKGDEEHD

-1318 GIQGKGLVRTGGSF
+1318 GIQGKGLVRTGGSL

-1345 LSIGR
+1345 LSIGK

-1364 LDVTNIGLDAEP
+1364 LDVTNIGLDAKP
-1376 QNQAKGLMD
+1376 QNQAEGLKD
-1385 FMNHFNKK
+1385 FMNHFNK
-1393 DTGEGKITLETASG
+1393 DTGEGKITLETVSG

-1420 GEKGEYTFNKFG
+1420 GEYTFNKFG
-1432 SAGEANE
+1432 REGEANE
-1439 DSIKNAFNSM
+1439 DAIKNAFNSM

-1488 NFVNKDSDAA
+1488 KFIKKDADGAHYNF
-1498 YYNYALKSDIDA
+1498 ALKGDIDA
-1510 SVLKD
+1510 SVLEN
-1515 YEAIGSNKDYQGE
+1515 YESIGGDTG
-1528 AIGSDKDYQGTFD
+1528 YQGTFD

-1555 DAANTGN
+1555 DATN
-1562 TGVFSTVGKQGK
+1562 TGVFSTVEEQGK

-1604 ITTYGNTITSDGHA
+1604 INTYGNTVTSDGHA
-1618 GGLVGTNEKTI
+1618 GGLVGTNEKII

-1641 SQQAMAGG
+1641 SKEAMAGG
-1649 IAGSNEAGAVIDN
+1649 IAGLNDEGAVIDN
-1662 SESNSAVAGNT
+1662 SESNSAVAG
-1673 STSSGLGGVAG
+1673 SVATSSGLGGVAG
-1684 VNKGILSKVDN
+1684 VNQGTLSKVDN

-1701 GDSESSAVGGIA
+1701 GDSGSSAVGGIT
-1713 GINTGSIKNAYN
+1713 GINTGSIENAYN
-1725 ESFVTGGKKTGGL
+1725 ESFVTGGEKTGGL
-1738 VGINEKGGFLVNAA
+1738 VGINEKSGGLVGINEKSGSLVNAA
-1752 NAGRVEGKGAA
+1752 NAGRVEGKGK
-1763 QDAAQ
+1763 AQ
-1768 EIGGLVGDNYGSI
+1768 EIGGLVGDNDGSI

-1819 IKGVDYVGGIAG
+1819 IKGSTYVGGIAG

-1886 GKTAQYF
+1886 SKTARYF

-1922 VGGIVGYNKGTLLN
+1922 VGGIVGYNKGTLLD
-1936 LAGNRGN
+1936 LSGNRGN

-1954 GLNEHSLMDIDAS
+1954 GINEHSLSDVDAS

-1974 LEGGAGGIFAVN
+1974 LQGGAGGIFAVN

-1998 AVVAGGADDGATGG
+1998 AVVAGGAHAGATGG

-2043 VGENSGTILGGR
+2043 VGENSGTISGGR
-2055 DVSDGYY
+2055 DASDGYY
-2062 KDQVYNNGVIDAG
+2062 KDKVYNNGVIEAG
-2075 VWDDQNGNHQIDDG
+2075 TWHDENGNHQIDAG
-2089 EFKEGAGENIG
+2089 EVTEGAGENIG

-2117 AIKAKESTN
+2117 AIKAKDSTY
-2126 VGGIAGTNAGWIDQV
+2126 VGGIAGTNAGKIDQV

-2149 GKEGQ
+2149 GNEGQ
-2154 VEGKTVVG
+2154 VEGKTAVG
-2162 GLVGSNQGRLTNG
+2162 GLIGLNTEKGIVTDA
-2175 YTTSESNGGSIAGEN
+2175 YTTSKAPNGGSIAGEN
-2190 KGLLKNVYSLTGKDK
+2190 QGLLKNVYSVTGKDES
-2205 ILAASNT
+2205 IAATNT
-2212 GSIVNGYALDAGS
+2212 GRIENGYALDRENDA
-2225 ADSLAKGTY
+2225 SLAEDTY
-2234 GGFNFGKTWKIYEG
+2234 GGFTFGSKWKIYEG

-2260 ATYDPMTGEVLWAA
+2260 ATYDAMTGELIWAA
-2274 DGFSAND
+2274 DGFAANH
-2281 GTSKGLI
+2281 GSGQGLI
-2288 YDGVKRGNPY
+2288 HQGLGTGSNYF
-2298 LWSTQLVF
+2298 WSQQLAF
-2306 ASGNPNWLGYDL
+2306 AGGHPNWLGYDL
-2318 EPIYIGGNP
+2318 DPQYEKPSGNY
-2327 DGQWDYLF
+2327 DFLF
-2335 KDAPFDKEEPERER
+2335 DDAPFGKREPNRER
-2349 KAEIQ
+2349 KAEIS
-2354 FIHGGMEI
+2354 FERGGMEV

>member
-1 MKKNTS
+1 MKRNTYK
-7 KRSIRRQVLLA
+7 KRIKRQVLLTLFA
-18 LVLGVNVLCGT
+18 GMTAFSGAITGYGASGV
-29 VIDSHVS
+29 
-36 AMVPNN
+36 VPNN

-156 DLGKVSKN
+156 DLDAVSKN
-164 PADVAG
+164 PTDVAG
-170 LVKGGTLTSAQLMSL
+170 LVKGGTMTASQLMSL

-216 DNFEVLTNDAD
+216 ENFEVLTNDAD

-236 DKEKGYEDADKT
+236 DKEKGYKDAA
-248 KTFGQV
+248 KTFDQV
-254 SVIGSKTDVKVK
+254 NGSKIT
-266 GYMWVEDASQL
+266 GYMWVEDATQL
-277 QAIKTNLSGKYALK
+277 QAIDTNLSGKYALK

-298 TKDIDGGFEPLGA
+298 TKDLDGGKGFKPLGS
-311 DTEDGFTGTFDALDF
+311 DREDGFTGTFDSLEF

-338 ENVGLFSKT
+338 DNVGLFSKT

-357 VGGKITGEN
+357 VGGKITGQN
-366 NVGALVGK
+366 NVGTLVG
-374 AVDTTITG
+374 AAADTTITG

-389 VGAAN
+389 VGTAN

-408 DAVNMGDITGTD
+408 DAVNMGGITGTD
-420 NAVGGLV
+420 HAVGGLA
-427 GNLTKGTI
+427 GNLTNGTI
-435 QGKSYNIGNVGG
+435 SGKSYNIGNVGG
-447 SDDTNQPHDVGGL
+447 PDDVGGL
-460 VGVATDSAL
+460 VGVATGSTL

-491 GGIAGRLEKS
+491 GGIAGRLENS
-501 TLQNAENRSAIK
+501 TLQHAENRSAIK
-513 ATGWTME
+513 ATGFTPE
-520 DYSYQWGN
+520 SYVYQGKGYSLN
-528 GNTLQTKVEN
+528 NPK
-538 VQVANVGGLVGTS
+538 VQVSNVGGLVGISTG
-551 EQDSNIKNVTNLGN
+551 NTFTNVTNLGD
-565 VSSSKGDNNDYYD
+565 VSSAMGEGKDYYD
-578 AGNVGGIVGRA
+578 GGNVGGIVGRA
-589 ENTHITAAT
+589 ENTNITAAT

-621 TITSANNDGADIMAT
+621 TITLAVNDGAEIMAT
-636 GARNNTLHEEVE
+636 GGRTSSGFATELVRPKEEERVH
-648 KDGYGNVVGVREAG
+648 
-662 FVKEWVRHA
+662 F
-671 NPSEKVYIGNM
+671 GNM

-687 YLYGDDAY
+687 YLYGNDAY
-695 VTKGS
+695 VTKS
-700 NSGNVHSLKI
+700 TNSGNVHSQLI
-710 DDPQNVSTASKASNT
+710 AANATTVSESSLAANT
-725 GGIVGKMLRS
+725 GGIVGK
-735 YRGNDQIDSDWN
+735 IDRTTTLTKED
-747 QKIKNGKATAAVSD
+747 ILNGKQAAVSD
-761 SYNSGNVE
+761 SYNSGTVQ
-769 GYFAVGGVV
+769 GFIGIGGVV
-778 GQMFNGEVVHSYNL
+778 GQMYNGEVVRSYNL
-792 GNIKTTRT
+792 GDIRTTKTVASLDPNKLPT
-800 ATKDELNPAVNM
+800 ANM
-812 GGVVGDTIED
+812 GGVVGDTTED
-822 VNKAKAFLYDV
+822 TPYRVSALIYDV
-833 YNKGTIG
+833 YNKGKIG
-840 DKEFRY
+840 DETFTY
-846 YARHVGGVVGRLNGT
+846 AARHVGGVVGRLKGT
-861 LEKSYNSG
+861 LEKAYNSG
-869 DIYNGFNVVGGIVG
+869 DVYNGYNVVGGVVG

-888 SIKDVFNTGNITVK
+888 NIKDVFNTGNVTVK
-902 NNEVLLTKEDVQ
+902 NQDKLTS
-914 DRKGANLGNLNGN
+914 GNPSR
-927 KTSSVGGIIGAAA
+927 TSSVGGIIGAAT
-940 PDKGLAIKNAYNIGT
+940 PGTGLAIENAYNIGT

-960 VGGGGNNAV
+960 VKGGGKNAV
-969 GGIAGRGSIDLK
+969 GGIAGRGPITMR

-996 NKTGRGVGHLVGE
+996 NKTATGVGRIVGE
-1009 ATNGGSAGSYN
+1009 ALEGGSDYN
-1020 VANIT
+1020 TANIT

-1031 TGDPEFTYTDSE
+1031 KGNSEFTYTDSE

-1051 TVIQWED
+1051 TVIQWKD
-1058 RFNPDKYQGFTF
+1058 RFNPDSYQGFMF
-1070 SNYGPDGKKLDDANG
+1070 SNYGADGKKLDDANG

-1099 FLPDTETYFRENGL
+1099 FLPDTETYFREHRL
-1113 TDSKGNALSSVQYGT
+1113 TDSKGNALLSVQYGT

-1169 VDTVSKTAYFNGDI
+1169 VDTVSTTAFFGGNI
-1183 DSTGDLVLHGKD
+1183 DSTGDLVLRGKDGAD

-1238 GDVKSYGKIISAQK
+1238 GEVKSYGRIESVQEG
-1252 DGKTTVP
+1252 DETTAP
-1259 GIAEKR
+1259 GIAETRDEK
-1265 GDDASYGEISD
+1265 ASYGDVSD
-1276 MNQAVTETGIH
+1276 MNKAVTETGIR
-1287 YSKTVI
+1287 YSKTVT
-1293 SKKTG
+1293 SKGTG
-1298 NVTITAKGNEKQD
+1298 NVTITAKGDEEHD

-1318 GIQGKGLVRTGGSF
+1318 GIQGKGLVRTGGSL

-1345 LSIGR
+1345 LSIGK

-1364 LDVTNIGLDAEP
+1364 LDVTNIGLDAKP
-1376 QNQAKGLMD
+1376 QNQAEGLKD
-1385 FMNHFNKK
+1385 FMNHFNK
-1393 DTGEGKITLETASG
+1393 DTGEGKITLETVSG

-1420 GEKGEYTFNKFG
+1420 GEYTFNKFG
-1432 SAGEANE
+1432 REGEANE
-1439 DSIKNAFNSM
+1439 DAIKNAFNSM

-1488 NFVNKDSDAA
+1488 KFIKKDADGAHYNF
-1498 YYNYALKSDIDA
+1498 ALKGDIDA
-1510 SVLKD
+1510 SVLEN
-1515 YEAIGSNKDYQGE
+1515 YESIGGDTG
-1528 AIGSDKDYQGTFD
+1528 YQGTFD

-1555 DAANTGN
+1555 DATN
-1562 TGVFSTVGKQGK
+1562 TGVFSTVGEQGK

-1604 ITTYGNTITSDGHA
+1604 INTYGNTVTSDGHA
-1618 GGLVGTNEKTI
+1618 GGLVGTNEKII

-1641 SQQAMAGG
+1641 SKEAMAGG
-1649 IAGSNEAGAVIDN
+1649 IAGLNDEGAVIDN
-1662 SESNSAVAGNT
+1662 SESNSAVAG
-1673 STSSGLGGVAG
+1673 SVATSSGLGGVAG
-1684 VNKGILSKVDN
+1684 VNQGTLSKVDN

-1701 GDSESSAVGGIA
+1701 GDSGSSAVGGIT
-1713 GINTGSIKNAYN
+1713 GINTGSIENAYN
-1725 ESFVTGGKKTGGL
+1725 ESFVTGGEKTGGL
-1738 VGINEKGGFLVNAA
+1738 VGINEKSGGLVGINEKSGSLVNAA
-1752 NAGRVEGKGAA
+1752 NAGRVEGKGK
-1763 QDAAQ
+1763 AQ
-1768 EIGGLVGDNYGSI
+1768 EIGGLVGDNDGSI

-1819 IKGVDYVGGIAG
+1819 IKGSTYVGGIAG

-1886 GKTAQYF
+1886 SKTARYF

-1922 VGGIVGYNKGTLLN
+1922 VGGIVGYNKGTLLD
-1936 LAGNRGN
+1936 LSGNRGN

-1954 GLNEHSLMDIDAS
+1954 GINEHSLSDVDAS

-1974 LEGGAGGIFAVN
+1974 LQGGAGGIFAVN

-1998 AVVAGGADDGATGG
+1998 AVVAGGAHAGATGG

-2043 VGENSGTILGGR
+2043 VGENSGTISGGR
-2055 DVSDGYY
+2055 DASDGYY
-2062 KDQVYNNGVIDAG
+2062 KDKVYNNGVIEAG
-2075 VWDDQNGNHQIDDG
+2075 TWHDENGNHQIDAG
-2089 EFKEGAGENIG
+2089 EVTEGAGENIG

-2117 AIKAKESTN
+2117 AIKAKDSTY
-2126 VGGIAGTNAGWIDQV
+2126 VGGIAGTNAGKIDQV

-2149 GKEGQ
+2149 GNEGQ
-2154 VEGKTVVG
+2154 VEGKTAVG
-2162 GLVGSNQGRLTNG
+2162 GLIGLNTEKGIVTDA
-2175 YTTSESNGGSIAGEN
+2175 YTTSKAPNGGSIAGEN
-2190 KGLLKNVYSLTGKDK
+2190 QGLLKNVYSVTGKDES
-2205 ILAASNT
+2205 IAATNT
-2212 GSIVNGYALDAGS
+2212 GRIENGYALDRENDA
-2225 ADSLAKGTY
+2225 SLAEDTY
-2234 GGFNFGKTWKIYEG
+2234 GGFTFGSKWKIYEG

-2260 ATYDPMTGEVLWAA
+2260 ATYDAMTGELIWAA
-2274 DGFSAND
+2274 DGFAANH
-2281 GTSKGLI
+2281 GSGQGLI
-2288 YDGVKRGNPY
+2288 HQGLGTGSNYF
-2298 LWSTQLVF
+2298 WSQQLAF
-2306 ASGNPNWLGYDL
+2306 AGGHPNWLGYDL
-2318 EPIYIGGNP
+2318 DPQYEKPSGNY
-2327 DGQWDYLF
+2327 DFLF
-2335 KDAPFDKEEPERER
+2335 DDAPFGKREPNRER
-2349 KAEIQ
+2349 KAEIS
-2354 FIHGGMEI
+2354 FERGGMEV

>member
-1 MKKNTS
+1 MTLFAGMTAFS
-7 KRSIRRQVLLA
+7 GAITGYGAS
-18 LVLGVNVLCGT
+18 GV
-29 VIDSHVS
+29 
-36 AMVPNN
+36 VPNN
-42 ELPQGGQSLWKNHTG
+42 ELPQRGQSLWKNHTG

-156 DLGKVSKN
+156 DLDAVSKN
-164 PADVAG
+164 PTDVAG
-170 LVKGGTLTSAQLMSL
+170 LVKGGTMTASQLMSL

-216 DNFEVLTNDAD
+216 ENFEVLTNDAN

-236 DKEKGYEDADKT
+236 DKEKGYEGAA

-254 SVIGSKTDVKVK
+254 SVNGSKADVT

-277 QAIKTNLSGKYALK
+277 QDIDTNLSGQYALK
-291 NSIDAIG
+291 NSIDAIS
-298 TKDIDGGFEPLGA
+298 TSTWDDKDGDHVNEGFKPIGV
-311 DTEDGFTGTFDALDF
+311 DNNGKVNGSGFTGILDGLGF
-326 HIFDLTINRSDM
+326 HIFDLTINRADQD
-338 ENVGLFSKT
+338 NVGLFSKT
-347 KGAILNNVTL
+347 KGATLNNVTL
-357 VGGKITGEN
+357 VGGKITGQN
-366 NVGALVGK
+366 NVGTLVGE
-374 AVDTTITG
+374 ATDTTITG

-389 VGAAN
+389 VGTTN

-408 DAVNMGDITGTD
+408 DAVNMGDITGTKQ
-420 NAVGGLV
+420 AVGGLA

-447 SDDTNQPHDVGGL
+447 PDDTNNQPYDVGGL
-460 VGVATDSAL
+460 VGVAAGSAL
-469 GNENAKDGIIY
+469 GNEKAKDGIIY
-480 NGLTVKGKYNV
+480 NGLTVKGEYNV
-491 GGIAGRLEKS
+491 GGIAGRLENS
-501 TLQNAENRSAIK
+501 TLQHAENRSAIK

-565 VSSSKGDNNDYYD
+565 VSSSKGDNNNYYD

-589 ENTHITAAT
+589 EDTHITTAT
-598 NQETKVTGAHNVGGI
+598 NQETKITGAHNVGGI

-710 DDPQNVSTASKASNT
+710 DDPQNVNAASKASNT
-725 GGIVGKMLRS
+725 GGIVGKMQRS
-735 YRGNDQIDSDWN
+735 YQGNDQINSDWN
-747 QKIKNGKATAAVSD
+747 QKIKNGEATAAVSD

-840 DKEFRY
+840 DKVFRY

-883 WYHRG
+883 FYHRG

-914 DRKGANLGNLNGN
+914 DRKGANLGNLNGS

-940 PDKGLAIKNAYNIGT
+940 PGKGLAIKNAYNIGT

-1009 ATNGGSAGSYN
+1009 ATNGGSSGSYN
-1020 VANIT
+1020 LANIT

-1031 TGDPEFTYTDSE
+1031 TGNSEFTYTDSE

-1058 RFNPDKYQGFTF
+1058 RFKPEKYKGFTF
-1070 SNYGPDGKKLDDANG
+1070 SNYGADGKKKKLDDANG
-1085 SWRMYDNTLPMLNA
+1085 IWRMYGNTLPMLNA
-1099 FLPDTETYFRENGL
+1099 FLPDTEAYFSEHGL

-1128 EYDPNLTIIKTENDL
+1128 EYDPNLTIIKTENNI
-1143 SFDWNTLNLGGD
+1143 SFDWNKLGLDGD

-1169 VDTVSKTAYFNGDI
+1169 VDTVSNTAYFNGNI
-1183 DSTGDLVLHGKD
+1183 DSTGNLVLRGKDGAD

-1207 AVTISADGVL
+1207 SVTLSADGLL

-1224 ATGENGASDVSITA
+1224 ATGENGASNISITA
-1238 GDVKSYGKIISAQK
+1238 GDVKSYGKIESVK
-1252 DGKTTVP
+1252 EGGETTVP

-1265 GDDASYGEISD
+1265 DDDASYGDVSD
-1276 MNQAVTETGIH
+1276 MKQAVTETGIR
-1287 YSKTVI
+1287 YSKTVT
-1293 SKKTG
+1293 SQGTG
-1298 NVTITAKGNEKQD
+1298 NVTITAGDEEHD

-1318 GIQGKGLVRTGGSF
+1318 GIQGKGLVRTGGSL

-1345 LSIGR
+1345 LSVGK
-1350 DIALKSTGDASEVV
+1350 DISLKSTGDASEVV
-1364 LDVTNIGLDAEP
+1364 LDVTNIGLDAKP
-1376 QNQAKGLMD
+1376 QNQAEGLKD
-1385 FMNHFNKK
+1385 FMNHFNKVK
-1393 DTGEGKITLETASG
+1393 REGKITLETASG

-1420 GEKGEYTFNKFG
+1420 GESKGEYTFNKFG
-1432 SAGEANE
+1432 SKGEDNE
-1439 DSIKNAFNSM
+1439 GAIKNAFNSM
-1449 DATVKIGDQSYAVF
+1449 DATVKIGENSYPIFGSAT
-1463 ESGNDQTNGFM
+1463 DKTNGFM

-1488 NFVNKDSDAA
+1488 DFVNKDSDAA

-1510 SVLKD
+1510 SVLKN
-1515 YEAIGSNKDYQGE
+1515 YKAIGGDTG
-1528 AIGSDKDYQGTFD
+1528 YQGTFD

-1555 DAANTGN
+1555 EAAN
-1562 TGVFSTVGKQGK
+1562 TGVFSAVGEQGA

-1589 NVGAVAGV
+1589 NVGAIAGV

-1629 SDSTSVSNVIAN
+1629 SNSTSVSNVIAN
-1641 SQQAMAGG
+1641 SKEAMAGG
-1649 IAGSNEAGAVIDN
+1649 IAGINTKGAVIDN
-1662 SESNSAVAGNT
+1662 SESNSAVAGSVAT
-1673 STSSGLGGVAG
+1673 SFGLGGVAG
-1684 VNKGILSKVDN
+1684 RNEGTLSKVDS

-1725 ESFVTGGKKTGGL
+1725 ESFVTGSKKTGGL
-1738 VGINEKGGFLVNAA
+1738 VGINEKSGSLVNAA

-1768 EIGGLVGDNYGSI
+1768 EIGGLVGDNDGSI

-1819 IKGVDYVGGIAG
+1819 IKGSTYVGGIAG
-1831 QNAGRIVDT
+1831 QNAGRIEDT

-1898 INEQEGTIG
+1898 INEQKGSIG
-1907 NATNLADVTAEGANY
+1907 NATNLADVTAEGATY

-1936 LAGNRGN
+1936 LSGNRGN
-1943 VVGANYVGGVA
+1943 VIGANYVGGVA
-1954 GLNEHSLMDIDAS
+1954 GINEHSLTAIDAS

-1974 LEGGAGGIFAVN
+1974 LQGGAGGIFAVN

-1998 AVVAGGADDGATGG
+1998 AVVAGGAHAGATGG
-2012 IFAKNTANIG
+2012 IFAENTANIG

-2032 EVIGLKNVGGL
+2032 EVIGLENVGGL
-2043 VGENSGTILGGR
+2043 IGTNEGTISGGR
-2055 DVSDGYY
+2055 DASNGYY
-2062 KDQVYNNGVIDAG
+2062 KDQVYNNGVIEAG
-2075 VWDDQNGNHQIDDG
+2075 TWYDKNGNHQIDAG
-2089 EFKEGAGENIG
+2089 EVTEGAGENIG

-2117 AIKAKESTN
+2117 AIKAKDSTY
-2126 VGGIAGTNAGWIDQV
+2126 VGGIAGTNAGKIDQV

-2149 GKEGQ
+2149 GNEGQ
-2154 VEGKTVVG
+2154 VEGKTAVG
-2162 GLVGSNQGRLTNG
+2162 GLIGLNTEKGIVTDA
-2175 YTTSESNGGSIAGEN
+2175 YTTSKAPNGGSIAGEN
-2190 KGLLKNVYSLTGKDK
+2190 QGLLKNVYSVTGKDES
-2205 ILAASNT
+2205 IAATNT
-2212 GSIVNGYALDAGS
+2212 GRIENGYALDRENDA
-2225 ADSLAKGTY
+2225 SLAEDTY
-2234 GGFNFGKTWKIYEG
+2234 GGFTFGSKWKIYEG

-2260 ATYDPMTGEVLWAA
+2260 ATYDAMTGELIWAA
-2274 DGFSAND
+2274 DGFAAND
-2281 GTSKGLI
+2281 GSGQGLI
-2288 YDGVKRGNPY
+2288 HQGLGTGSNYF
-2298 LWSTQLVF
+2298 WSQQLAF
-2306 ASGNPNWLGYDL
+2306 AGGHPNWLGYDL
-2318 EPIYIGGNP
+2318 DPQYEKPSGNY
-2327 DGQWDYLF
+2327 DYLF
-2335 KDAPFDKEEPERER
+2335 DDAPFGKREPNRER
-2349 KAEIQ
+2349 KAEIS
-2354 FIHGGMEI
+2354 FERGGMEV

>member
-1 MKKNTS
+1 MKRNTYK
-7 KRSIRRQVLLA
+7 KRIKRQVLLTLFA
-18 LVLGVNVLCGT
+18 GMTAFSGAITGYGASGV
-29 VIDSHVS
+29 
-36 AMVPNN
+36 VPNN

-156 DLGKVSKN
+156 DLGEVSKN
-164 PADVAG
+164 PIDVEG
-170 LVKGGTLTSAQLMSL
+170 IVKGGTLTSAQLMSL
-185 GNISADKVTFEGNGR
+185 GNISANKVTFEGNGR

-207 LEKLNREKN
+207 LENLNREKN
-216 DNFEVLTNDAD
+216 ENFEVLTNDAD

-236 DKEKGYEDADKT
+236 DKEMGYKDAA
-248 KTFGQV
+248 KTFDRV
-254 SVIGSKTDVKVK
+254 NGSKIT
-266 GYMWVEDASQL
+266 GYMWVEDATQL
-277 QAIKTNLSGKYALK
+277 QAIDTNLSGKYALK

-298 TKDIDGGFEPLGA
+298 TKKWNDGKGFKPLGA
-311 DTEDGFTGTFDALDF
+311 DKEDGFTGTFDSLEF

-338 ENVGLFSKT
+338 DNVGLFSKT

-357 VGGKITGEN
+357 VGGKITGKN
-366 NVGALVGK
+366 NVGTLVG
-374 AVDTTITG
+374 AATDTTITG

-408 DAVNMGDITGTD
+408 DAVNMGDITGT
-420 NAVGGLV
+420 NHAVGGLV

-460 VGVATDSAL
+460 VGVADGSTL
-469 GNENAKDGIIY
+469 GNENSKDGIIY
-480 NGLTVKGKYNV
+480 NGLTVKGEYNV
-491 GGIAGRLEKS
+491 GGIAGRLENS

-513 ATGWTME
+513 ATGFTTE
-520 DYSYQWGN
+520 SYVYQGAGYSSTN
-528 GNTLQTKVEN
+528 NPK
-538 VQVANVGGLVGTS
+538 VQVSNVGGLVGISTG
-551 EQDSNIKNVTNLGN
+551 NTFTNVTNLGD
-565 VSSSKGDNNDYYD
+565 VSSAMGKGNDYYD
-578 AGNVGGIVGRA
+578 GGNVGGIVGRA
-589 ENTHITAAT
+589 EGTNITTAT
-598 NQETKVTGAHNVGGI
+598 NQETKVTGAHNIGGI
-613 AGYFGGKG
+613 AGYFGGNG
-621 TITSANNDGADIMAT
+621 TITSAVNDGAEIMAT
-636 GARNNTLHEEVE
+636 GGRTSSGFATELVRPKEEERVH
-648 KDGYGNVVGVREAG
+648 
-662 FVKEWVRHA
+662 F
-671 NPSEKVYIGNM
+671 GNM

-687 YLYGDDAY
+687 YLYGNDAY
-695 VTKGS
+695 VTKS
-700 NSGNVHSLKI
+700 TNSGNVHSQLI
-710 DDPQNVSTASKASNT
+710 DANAEHVSESSLAANT
-725 GGIVGKMLRS
+725 GGIVGK
-735 YRGNDQIDSDWN
+735 IDRTETRTKDD
-747 QKIKNGKATAAVSD
+747 ILKNGAQAAVSD
-761 SYNSGNVE
+761 SYNSGTIQ
-769 GYFAVGGVV
+769 GFIGIGGIV
-778 GQMFNGEVVHSYNL
+778 GQMYNGEVVCSYNL
-792 GNIKTTRT
+792 GDIRTTKTVASLDSNKLPT
-800 ATKDELNPAVNM
+800 ANM
-812 GGVVGDTIED
+812 GGVVGDTTED
-822 VNKAKAFLYDV
+822 TLESVRALIYDV
-833 YNKGTIG
+833 YNKGKIG
-840 DKEFRY
+840 DETFTY
-846 YARHVGGVVGRLNGT
+846 AARHVGGVVGRLKGD
-861 LEKSYNSG
+861 LEKAYNSG
-869 DIYNGFNVVGGIVG
+869 DVYNGYNVVGGVVG

-888 SIKDVFNTGNITVK
+888 SIKDVFNTGNVTVK
-902 NNEVLLTKEDVQ
+902 NQ
-914 DRKGANLGNLNGN
+914 DKLQSGNPS

-940 PDKGLAIKNAYNIGT
+940 PRAGLWIENAYNIGT

-960 VGGGGNNAV
+960 VSGGGMSAV
-969 GGIAGRGSIDLK
+969 GGIAGRGPITMR

-986 GTVVAYDANG
+986 GTVVAYDANE
-996 NKTGRGVGHLVGE
+996 NKTAKGVGRIVGE
-1009 ATNGGSAGSYN
+1009 ALEGGIDYN
-1020 VANIT
+1020 TANIT

-1031 TGDPEFTYTDSE
+1031 TGNSEFTYTDSK

-1058 RFNPDKYQGFTF
+1058 RFNPDSYQGFTF
-1070 SNYGPDGKKLDDANG
+1070 SNYEADGKKLDDANG

-1099 FLPDTETYFRENGL
+1099 FLPDTEAYFSKHGL

-1128 EYDPNLTIIKTENDL
+1128 EYDPNLTIIKTKNDL
-1143 SFDWNTLNLGGD
+1143 SFDWNTLHLGGD
-1155 SRIAVYGGGLTLTD
+1155 SRIAVYGGGLTLTG
-1169 VDTVSKTAYFNGDI
+1169 VDTVSKPAYFNGNI
-1183 DSTGDLVLHGKD
+1183 DSTGNLVLSGKKGAD

-1207 AVTISADGVL
+1207 SVTISADGLL

-1224 ATGENGASDVSITA
+1224 ATGENGASNISITA
-1238 GDVKSYGKIISAQK
+1238 GDVKSYGKIESVK
-1252 DGKTTVP
+1252 EGGETTVP

-1265 GDDASYGEISD
+1265 DDDASYGDVSD
-1276 MNQAVTETGIH
+1276 MNQAVTETGIR
-1287 YSKTVI
+1287 YSKTVT
-1293 SKKTG
+1293 SQGTG
-1298 NVTITAKGNEKQD
+1298 NVTITAKGYEEHD

-1318 GIQGKGLVRTGGSF
+1318 GIQGKGLVRTGGNLS
-1332 NVEGTGDVYVESD
+1332 VEGTGDVYVESD
-1345 LSIGR
+1345 LSIGK

-1364 LDVTNIGLDAEP
+1364 LDVTNIGLDAKP
-1376 QNQAKGLMD
+1376 QNQAEGLKD
-1385 FMNHFNKK
+1385 FMNHFKK
-1393 DTGEGKITLETASG
+1393 DTGEGKITLETVSG

-1420 GEKGEYTFNKFG
+1420 GGYTFNKFG

-1439 DSIKNAFNSM
+1439 DNIKNAFNSM

-1488 NFVNKDSDAA
+1488 DFVNNDSNAA

-1510 SVLKD
+1510 SVLKN
-1515 YEAIGSNKDYQGE
+1515 YKAIGGDTG
-1528 AIGSDKDYQGTFD
+1528 YQGTFD

-1555 DAANTGN
+1555 EAAN
-1562 TGVFSTVGKQGK
+1562 TGVFSAVGEQGA

-1604 ITTYGNTITSDGHA
+1604 ITTYGNTVTSDGHA
-1618 GGLVGTNEKTI
+1618 GGLVGTNEKI
-1629 SDSTSVSNVIAN
+1629 IKDSTSVSNVIAN
-1641 SQQAMAGG
+1641 SQKAMAGG
-1649 IAGSNEAGAVIDN
+1649 IAGINAKDAVIDN
-1662 SESNSAVAGNT
+1662 SESNSAVAG
-1673 STSSGLGGVAG
+1673 SKATSSGLGGVAG
-1684 VNKGILSKVDN
+1684 VNKGTLSKVDS

-1701 GDSESSAVGGIA
+1701 GDSGSSAVGGIA
-1713 GINTGSIKNAYN
+1713 GINTGSIENAYN
-1725 ESFVTGGKKTGGL
+1725 ESFVTGGEKTGGL
-1738 VGINEKGGFLVNAA
+1738 VGINEKSGSLVNAA

-1768 EIGGLVGDNYGSI
+1768 EIGGLVGDNDGSI

-1805 DSTLTDIINDTSIL
+1805 DSTLTDIINDTSIM
-1819 IKGVDYVGGIAG
+1819 IKGTTYVGGIAG
-1831 QNAGRIVDT
+1831 QNAGRIIDT
-1840 EASRTLSDGV
+1840 EVSRTLSDGV

-1898 INEQEGTIG
+1898 INEQEGSIG
-1907 NATNLADVTAEGANY
+1907 NATNLADVTAEGATY

-1936 LAGNRGN
+1936 LSGNRGN
-1943 VVGANYVGGVA
+1943 VIGANYVGGVA
-1954 GLNEHSLMDIDAS
+1954 GINEHSLTAIDAS

-1974 LEGGAGGIFAVN
+1974 LQGGAGGIFAVN

-1998 AVVAGGADDGATGG
+1998 AVVAGGAHAGATGG
-2012 IFAKNTANIG
+2012 IFAENTANIG

-2032 EVIGLKNVGGL
+2032 EVIGLENVGGL
-2043 VGENSGTILGGR
+2043 IGTNEGTISGGR
-2055 DVSDGYY
+2055 DASNGYY
-2062 KDQVYNNGVIDAG
+2062 KDQVYNNGVIEAG
-2075 VWDDQNGNHQIDDG
+2075 TWYDKNGNHQIDAG
-2089 EFKEGAGENIG
+2089 EVTEGAGENIG

-2117 AIKAKESTN
+2117 AIKAKDSTY
-2126 VGGIAGTNAGWIDQV
+2126 VGGIAGTNAGKIDQV

-2149 GKEGQ
+2149 GNEGQ
-2154 VEGKTVVG
+2154 VEGKTAVG
-2162 GLVGSNQGRLTNG
+2162 GLIGLNTEKGIVTDA
-2175 YTTSESNGGSIAGEN
+2175 YTTSKAPNGGSIAGEN
-2190 KGLLKNVYSLTGKDK
+2190 QGLLKNVYSVTGKDES
-2205 ILAASNT
+2205 IAATNT
-2212 GSIVNGYALDAGS
+2212 GRIENGYALDRENDA
-2225 ADSLAKGTY
+2225 SLAEDTY
-2234 GGFNFGKTWKIYEG
+2234 GGFTFGSKWKIYEG

-2260 ATYDPMTGEVLWAA
+2260 ATYDAMTGELIWAA
-2274 DGFSAND
+2274 DGFAAND
-2281 GTSKGLI
+2281 GSGQGLI
-2288 YDGVKRGNPY
+2288 HQGLGTGSNYF
-2298 LWSTQLVF
+2298 WSQQLVF
-2306 ASGNPNWLGYDL
+2306 AKGHPNWLGYDL
-2318 EPIYIGGNP
+2318 DPQYEKPSGNY
-2327 DGQWDYLF
+2327 DYLF
-2335 KDAPFDKEEPERER
+2335 DDAPFGKREPNRER
-2349 KAEIQ
+2349 KAEIS
-2354 FIHGGMEI
+2354 FERGGMEV

>member
-1 MKKNTS
+1 MKRNTYK
-7 KRSIRRQVLLA
+7 KRIKRQVLLTLFA
-18 LVLGVNVLCGT
+18 GMTAFSGAITGYGASGV
-29 VIDSHVS
+29 
-36 AMVPNN
+36 VPNN

-115 QLYGKLTGLGG
+115 QIYGKLTGLGG
-126 NLYLVNPAG
+126 NLYIVNPAG

-156 DLGKVSKN
+156 DLDAVSKN
-164 PADVAG
+164 PTDVAG
-170 LVKGGTLTSAQLMSL
+170 LVEGGTMTASQLMSL

-207 LEKLNREKN
+207 LENLNREKN
-216 DNFEVLTNDAD
+216 ENFEVLTNDAD

-236 DKEKGYEDADKT
+236 DKETGYEGAA

-254 SVIGSKTDVKVK
+254 SVSGSKTDVK

-277 QAIKTNLSGKYALK
+277 QAIDTNLSGKYALK

-298 TKDIDGGFEPLGA
+298 TKKWNDGEGFKPLGFKPLGA
-311 DTEDGFTGTFDALDF
+311 DKEDSFTGTFDALDF

-338 ENVGLFSKT
+338 DNVGLFSKT
-347 KGAILNNVTL
+347 QGAILNNVTL
-357 VGGKITGEN
+357 VGGKITGQN
-366 NVGALVGK
+366 NVGTLVGS
-374 AVDTTITG
+374 ATNTTITG

-389 VGAAN
+389 VGSEN
-394 VGGLVGTGTGVTLK
+394 VGGLVGTGTVVTLK

-420 NAVGGLV
+420 HAVGGLA
-427 GNLTKGTI
+427 GNLTNGTVS
-435 QGKSYNIGNVGG
+435 GNSYNIGNVGG

-460 VGVATDSAL
+460 VGVANGSTL
-469 GNENAKDGIIY
+469 GNEKAKDGIIY

-491 GGIAGRLEKS
+491 GGIAGRLENS

-520 DYSYQWGN
+520 DYSYQCGN

-589 ENTHITAAT
+589 EDTHITTAT

-636 GARNNTLHEEVE
+636 GARNNALPEKVE
-648 KDGYGNVVGVREAG
+648 KDNNGKVISVREAG
-662 FVKEWVRHA
+662 FVQEWVRHA

-710 DDPQNVSTASKASNT
+710 DDPQNVNAASKASNT
-725 GGIVGKMLRS
+725 GGIVGKMQRS
-735 YRGNDQIDSDWN
+735 YQGNDQINSDWN
-747 QKIKNGKATAAVSD
+747 QKIKNGEATAAVSD

-800 ATKDELNPAVNM
+800 ATQNELNPAVNM

-840 DKEFRY
+840 DKEFHY
-846 YARHVGGVVGRLNGT
+846 YARHVGGVAGRLNGT
-861 LEKSYNSG
+861 IEKAYNSG
-869 DIYNGFNVVGGIVG
+869 DIYNGYNVVGGIVG
-883 WYHRG
+883 FYHRG

-902 NNEVLLTKEDVQ
+902 NNDLLSTS
-914 DRKGANLGNLNGN
+914 DRNKNTS
-927 KTSSVGGIIGAAA
+927 KTSSVGGIVGAVA
-940 PDKGLAIKNAYNIGT
+940 PPLDKNSEPALSIENAYNIGI

-960 VGGGGNNAV
+960 VEGGGNNAI
-969 GGIAGRGSIDLK
+969 GGIAGRGPVKLA

-986 GTVVAYDANG
+986 GRIVAYNADGNTTKTGVGRFVGVATHGGWYYNDSIIDAN
-996 NKTGRGVGHLVGE
+996 
-1009 ATNGGSAGSYN
+1009 SS
-1020 VANIT
+1020 
-1025 NGYYIE
+1025 YYIV
-1031 TGDPEFTYTDSE
+1031 PEMESGFSE
-1043 LSSYGRKG
+1043 INDNKG
-1051 TVIQWED
+1051 TKIAWED
-1058 RFNPDKYQGFTF
+1058 RVNPEKYKGFTF
-1070 SNYGPDGKKLDDANG
+1070 SNYGTDGKKLDDANG
-1085 SWRMYDNTLPMLNA
+1085 IWRMYGNTLPMLNA
-1099 FLPDTETYFRENGL
+1099 FLPDTETYFSKHGR

-1169 VDTVSKTAYFNGDI
+1169 VDTVSTTAFFGGNI
-1183 DSTGDLVLHGKD
+1183 DSTGDLVLRGKDGAD

-1207 AVTISADGVL
+1207 AVTISADGLL

-1224 ATGENGASDVSITA
+1224 ATGEKGASDISITA
-1238 GDVKSYGKIISAQK
+1238 GEVKSYGEIISVK
-1252 DGKTTVP
+1252 EGDKTTVS

-1265 GDDASYGEISD
+1265 DDDASYGAVSD

-1287 YSKTVI
+1287 YSKTVT
-1293 SKKTG
+1293 SKGTG
-1298 NVTITAKGNEKQD
+1298 NVTITAKGDEEHD

-1332 NVEGTGDVYVESD
+1332 SVEGTGDVYVESD
-1345 LSIGR
+1345 LSVGK
-1350 DIALKSTGDASEVV
+1350 DISLKSTGDASEVV
-1364 LDVTNIGLDAEP
+1364 LDVTNIGHDAEP

-1385 FMNHFNKK
+1385 FMNHFNK

-1407 DAKFAVDLWDDAK
+1407 DAKFAVDLWDTTD
-1420 GEKGEYTFNKFG
+1420 KGEYNFSKFG
-1432 SAGEANE
+1432 ADTNE
-1439 DSIKNAFNSM
+1439 NDLKHTFDTM
-1449 DATVKIGDQSYAVF
+1449 DATVKIGENSYPIFGSAT
-1463 ESGNDQTNGFM
+1463 DKTNGFM

-1488 NFVNKDSDAA
+1488 DFVNNDSNAA

-1510 SVLKD
+1510 SVLKN
-1515 YEAIGSNKDYQGE
+1515 YKAIGGDTG
-1528 AIGSDKDYQGTFD
+1528 YQGTFD

-1555 DAANTGN
+1555 DATN
-1562 TGVFSTVGKQGK
+1562 TGVFSTVGEQGK

-1604 ITTYGNTITSDGHA
+1604 INTYGNTVTSDGHA
-1618 GGLVGTNEKTI
+1618 GGLVGTNEKII

-1641 SQQAMAGG
+1641 SKEAMAGG
-1649 IAGSNEAGAVIDN
+1649 IAGLNDEGAVIDN
-1662 SESNSAVAGNT
+1662 SESNSAVAGNVA
-1673 STSSGLGGVAG
+1673 TSSGLGGVAG
-1684 VNKGILSKVDN
+1684 RNEGTLSKVDN

-1713 GINTGSIKNAYN
+1713 GINTGSIENAYN
-1725 ESFVTGGKKTGGL
+1725 ESFVTGGEKTGGL
-1738 VGINEKGGFLVNAA
+1738 VGINEKSGSLVNAA
-1752 NAGRVEGKGAA
+1752 NAGRVEGKGKA

-1768 EIGGLVGDNYGSI
+1768 EIGGLVGYNDGSI

-1805 DSTLTDIINDTSIL
+1805 DSTLTDIINDTSIM
-1819 IKGVDYVGGIAG
+1819 IKGTTYVGGIAG
-1831 QNAGRIVDT
+1831 QNAGRIIDT
-1840 EASRTLSDGV
+1840 EVSRTLSDGV

-1874 ISLRINKDALKD
+1874 ISLRINEDALKD
-1886 GKTAQYF
+1886 DKTAQYF

-1898 INEQEGTIG
+1898 INEKEGSIE
-1907 NATNLADVTAEGANY
+1907 NATNLADVTAEGATY

-1936 LAGNRGN
+1936 LSGNRGN
-1943 VVGANYVGGVA
+1943 VVGDNYVGGVA
-1954 GLNEHSLMDIDAS
+1954 GINEHSLTDIDAS

-1974 LEGGAGGIFAVN
+1974 LQGGAGGIFAVN

-1998 AVVAGGADDGATGG
+1998 AVVAGGAPAGATGG
-2012 IFAKNTANIG
+2012 IFAKNTANIT

-2043 VGENSGTILGGR
+2043 VGENSGAISGGR
-2055 DVSDGYY
+2055 DASDGYY
-2062 KDQVYNNGVIDAG
+2062 KDQVYNNGVIEAG
-2075 VWDDQNGNHQIDDG
+2075 TWHDKNGNHQMDAG
-2089 EFKEGAGENIG
+2089 EVTEGAGENIG

-2117 AIKAKESTN
+2117 AIKAKDSTY
-2126 VGGIAGTNAGWIDQV
+2126 VGGIAGMNAGRIDQV

-2154 VEGKTVVG
+2154 VDGKAAVG
-2162 GLVGSNQGRLTNG
+2162 GLVGLNTQKGVVTDA
-2175 YTTSESNGGSIAGEN
+2175 YTTSKAPNGGTIAGVN
-2190 KGLLKNVYSLTGKDK
+2190 QGLLKNVYSLTGKDES
-2205 ILAASNT
+2205 LAAKNT
-2212 GSIVNGYALDAGS
+2212 GRIENGYALDKGS
-2225 ADSLAKGTY
+2225 DASLSQGTY
-2234 GGFNFGKTWKIYEG
+2234 GGFTFGSKWKIYEG

-2260 ATYDPMTGEVLWAA
+2260 ATYDAMTGELIWAA
-2274 DGFSAND
+2274 DGFAAND
-2281 GTSKGLI
+2281 GSGQGLI
-2288 YDGVKRGNPY
+2288 HQGLGTGSNYF
-2298 LWSTQLVF
+2298 WSQQLVF
-2306 ASGNPNWLGYDL
+2306 AKGHPNWLGYDL
-2318 EPIYIGGNP
+2318 DPQYEKPSGNY
-2327 DGQWDYLF
+2327 DYLF
-2335 KDAPFDKEEPERER
+2335 DDAPFGKREPNRER
-2349 KAEIQ
+2349 KAEIS
-2354 FIHGGMEI
+2354 FERGGMEV

>member
-1 MKKNTS
+1 MKRNTYK
-7 KRSIRRQVLLA
+7 KRIKRQVLLTLFA
-18 LVLGVNVLCGT
+18 GMTAFSGAITGYGASGV
-29 VIDSHVS
+29 
-36 AMVPNN
+36 VPNN

-115 QLYGKLTGLGG
+115 QIYGKLTGLGG
-126 NLYLVNPAG
+126 NLYIVNPAG

-156 DLGKVSKN
+156 DLDAVSKN
-164 PADVAG
+164 PTDVAG

-185 GNISADKVTFEGNGR
+185 GNISANKVTFEGNGR

-207 LEKLNREKN
+207 LENLNREKN
-216 DNFEVLTNDAD
+216 ETFEVLTNDAD

-236 DKEKGYEDADKT
+236 DKERGYEGAA

-254 SVIGSKTDVKVK
+254 SVSGSKTDVT

-277 QAIKTNLSGKYALK
+277 QAIDTNLSGKYALK

-298 TKDIDGGFEPLGA
+298 TKDLDSGKGFKPLGA
-311 DTEDGFTGTFDALDF
+311 DREDDFTGTFDALDF

-357 VGGKITGEN
+357 VGGKITGKN
-366 NVGALVGK
+366 NVGTLVGE
-374 AVDTTITG
+374 ARDTTITG

-389 VGAAN
+389 IGSEN
-394 VGGLVGTGTGVTLK
+394 VGGLVGTGTGVTLN

-420 NAVGGLV
+420 HAVGGLA
-427 GNLTKGTI
+427 GNLTNGTI
-435 QGKSYNIGNVGG
+435 SGKSYNIGNVGG
-447 SDDTNQPHDVGGL
+447 PDDTNQPYDVGGL
-460 VGVATDSAL
+460 VGVANGSTL
-469 GNENAKDGIIY
+469 GNEKAKDGIIY

-491 GGIAGRLEKS
+491 GGIAGRLKNS
-501 TLQNAENRSAIK
+501 TLQHAENRSAIK
-513 ATGWTME
+513 ATGFTTE
-520 DYSYQWGN
+520 SYVYQGAGYSPN
-528 GNTLQTKVEN
+528 NPN
-538 VQVANVGGLVGTS
+538 VQVSNVGGLVGISAGNTFT
-551 EQDSNIKNVTNLGN
+551 NVTNLGD
-565 VSSSKGDNNDYYD
+565 VSSAMGKGNDYYD
-578 AGNVGGIVGRA
+578 GGNVGGIVGRA
-589 ENTHITAAT
+589 EGTNITTAT

-621 TITSANNDGADIMAT
+621 TITSAVNDGAEIMAT
-636 GARNNTLHEEVE
+636 GGRAEIMETGGRTSSDFATEMVRPKEEESVH
-648 KDGYGNVVGVREAG
+648 
-662 FVKEWVRHA
+662 F
-671 NPSEKVYIGNM
+671 GNM

-687 YLYGDDAY
+687 YLYGNDAY
-695 VTKGS
+695 VTKS
-700 NSGNVHSLKI
+700 TNSGNVHSQLI
-710 DDPQNVSTASKASNT
+710 AANATTVSESSLAANT
-725 GGIVGKMLRS
+725 GGIVGK
-735 YRGNDQIDSDWN
+735 IDRKTTLTKED
-747 QKIKNGKATAAVSD
+747 ILNGKQAAVSD
-761 SYNSGNVE
+761 SYNSGTVQ
-769 GYFAVGGVV
+769 GFIGIGGVV
-778 GQMFNGEVVHSYNL
+778 GQMYNGEVVRSYNL
-792 GNIKTTRT
+792 GDIRTTKTVASLDPNKLPT
-800 ATKDELNPAVNM
+800 ANM
-812 GGVVGDTIED
+812 GGVVGDTTED
-822 VNKAKAFLYDV
+822 PPTDARALIYDV
-833 YNKGTIG
+833 YNKGKIG
-840 DKEFRY
+840 DETFTY
-846 YARHVGGVVGRLNGT
+846 AARHVGGVVGRLRGT
-861 LEKSYNSG
+861 LEKAYNSG
-869 DIYNGFNVVGGIVG
+869 DVYNGYNVVGGVVG

-888 SIKDVFNTGNITVK
+888 SIKDVFNTGNVTVK
-902 NNEVLLTKEDVQ
+902 NQDKLTS
-914 DRKGANLGNLNGN
+914 GNPSR
-927 KTSSVGGIIGAAA
+927 TSSVGGIIGAAA
-940 PDKGLAIKNAYNIGT
+940 PGAGLWIENAYNIGT

-960 VGGGGNNAV
+960 VSGGGKSAV
-969 GGIAGRGSIDLK
+969 GGIAGRGPITMR

-986 GTVVAYDANG
+986 GTVVAYDDNG
-996 NKTGRGVGHLVGE
+996 SKTATGVGRIVGE
-1009 ATNGGSAGSYN
+1009 ALEGGRDYN
-1020 VANIT
+1020 TANIT

-1031 TGDPEFTYTDSE
+1031 TGDPEFTYTDGTDGE

-1051 TVIQWED
+1051 TVIQWKD
-1058 RFNPDKYQGFTF
+1058 RFHPDSYQGFTF
-1070 SNYGPDGKKLDDANG
+1070 SNYGADGKKQDGKKQDDANE
-1085 SWRMYDNTLPMLNA
+1085 SWRMYGNTLPMLNA
-1099 FLPDTETYFRENGL
+1099 FLPDTETYFRKHEL

-1128 EYDPNLTIIKTENDL
+1128 EYDPNLTIIKTKNDL

-1169 VDTVSKTAYFNGDI
+1169 VDTVSKTTFFNGNI
-1183 DSTGDLVLHGKD
+1183 DSTGNLVLSGKKGAD

-1207 AVTISADGVL
+1207 SVTISADGVL

-1224 ATGENGASDVSITA
+1224 ATGEKENGASNIYITA
-1238 GDVKSYGKIISAQK
+1238 GDVKSYGRIESVKEG
-1252 DGKTTVP
+1252 GKTTVP

-1265 GDDASYGEISD
+1265 DDDASYGDVSD
-1276 MNQAVTETGIH
+1276 MKQAVTETGIR
-1287 YSKTVI
+1287 YSKTVT
-1293 SKKTG
+1293 SQGTG
-1298 NVTITAKGNEKQD
+1298 NVTITAKGYEEHD

-1318 GIQGKGLVRTGGSF
+1318 GIQGKGLVRTGGNLS
-1332 NVEGTGDVYVESD
+1332 VEGTGDVYVESD
-1345 LSIGR
+1345 LSIGKN
-1350 DIALKSTGDASEVV
+1350 IALKSTGDASEVV
-1364 LDVTNIGLDAEP
+1364 LDVTNIGLDAKP
-1376 QNQAKGLMD
+1376 QNQAEGLKD
-1385 FMNHFNKK
+1385 FMNHFKK
-1393 DTGEGKITLETASG
+1393 DTGEGKITLETVSG

-1420 GEKGEYTFNKFG
+1420 GGYTFNKFG

-1439 DSIKNAFNSM
+1439 DNIKNAFNSM

-1488 NFVNKDSDAA
+1488 DFVNKDSDAA

-1510 SVLKD
+1510 SVLKN
-1515 YEAIGSNKDYQGE
+1515 YKAIGGDTG
-1528 AIGSDKDYQGTFD
+1528 YQGTFD

-1555 DAANTGN
+1555 EAAN
-1562 TGVFSTVGKQGK
+1562 TGVFSAVGKQGA

-1604 ITTYGNTITSDGHA
+1604 ITTYGNTVTSDGHA
-1618 GGLVGTNEKTI
+1618 GGLVGTNEKI
-1629 SDSTSVSNVIAN
+1629 IKDSTSVSNVIAN
-1641 SQQAMAGG
+1641 SQEAMAGG
-1649 IAGSNEAGAVIDN
+1649 IAGINAKGAVIDN
-1662 SESNSAVAGNT
+1662 SESNSAVAG
-1673 STSSGLGGVAG
+1673 SVATSSGLGGVAG
-1684 VNKGILSKVDN
+1684 RNEGTLSKVDN

-1713 GINTGSIKNAYN
+1713 GINTGSIENAYN

-1738 VGINEKGGFLVNAA
+1738 VGINEMSGSLVNAA

-1763 QDAAQ
+1763 QK
-1768 EIGGLVGDNYGSI
+1768 IGGLVGDNDGSI

-1819 IKGVDYVGGIAG
+1819 IKGSTYVGGIAG

-1840 EASRTLSDGV
+1840 EVSRTLSDGV

-1898 INEQEGTIG
+1898 INEQEGSIG
-1907 NATNLADVTAEGANY
+1907 NATNLADVTAEGATY

-1936 LAGNRGN
+1936 LSGNRGN
-1943 VVGANYVGGVA
+1943 VIGANYVGGVA
-1954 GLNEHSLMDIDAS
+1954 GINEHSLTAIDAS

-1974 LEGGAGGIFAVN
+1974 LQGGAGGIFAVN

-1998 AVVAGGADDGATGG
+1998 AVVAGGAHAGATGG
-2012 IFAKNTANIG
+2012 IFAENTANIG

-2032 EVIGLKNVGGL
+2032 EVIGLENVGGL
-2043 VGENSGTILGGR
+2043 IGTNEGTISGGR
-2055 DVSDGYY
+2055 DASNGYY
-2062 KDQVYNNGVIDAG
+2062 KDQVYNNGVIEAG
-2075 VWDDQNGNHQIDDG
+2075 TWYDKNGNHQIDAG
-2089 EFKEGAGENIG
+2089 EVTEGAGENIG

-2117 AIKAKESTN
+2117 AIKAKDSTY
-2126 VGGIAGTNAGWIDQV
+2126 VGGIAGMNAGRIDQV

-2154 VEGKTVVG
+2154 VEGKTAVGGVVG
-2162 GLVGSNQGRLTNG
+2162 LNKKGIVTDA
-2175 YTTSESNGGSIAGEN
+2175 YTTSKAPNGGSIAGVNE
-2190 KGLLKNVYSLTGKDK
+2190 GLLKNVYSLTGKDESLSAK
-2205 ILAASNT
+2205 NT
-2212 GSIVNGYALDAGS
+2212 GRIENGYALDRGS
-2225 ADSLAKGTY
+2225 DASLAEDTY
-2234 GGFNFGKTWKIYEG
+2234 GGFTFGSKWKIYEG

-2260 ATYDPMTGEVLWAA
+2260 ATYDAMTGELIWAA
-2274 DGFSAND
+2274 DGFAANH
-2281 GTSKGLI
+2281 GSGQGLI
-2288 YDGVKRGNPY
+2288 HQGLGTGSNYF
-2298 LWSTQLVF
+2298 WSQQLAF
-2306 ASGNPNWLGYDL
+2306 AGGHPNWLGYDL
-2318 EPIYIGGNP
+2318 DPQYEIPSGNY
-2327 DGQWDYLF
+2327 DHLF
-2335 KDAPFDKEEPERER
+2335 DDAPFGKREPNRER
-2349 KAEIQ
+2349 KAEIS
-2354 FIHGGMEI
+2354 FERGGMEV